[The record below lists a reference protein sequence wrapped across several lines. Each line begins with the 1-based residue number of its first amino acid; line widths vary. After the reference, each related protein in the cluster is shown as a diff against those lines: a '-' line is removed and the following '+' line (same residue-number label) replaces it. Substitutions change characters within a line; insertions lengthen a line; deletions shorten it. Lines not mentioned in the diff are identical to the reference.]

1 MAMNNRV
8 LSIEIGN
15 SFTKICEM
23 DYKVKKPKVYK
34 VLTVETPE
42 GIVVDGMLQPT
53 QEYADRMVN
62 ALGTNGIRT
71 KKVIF
76 TISSTRVASREV
88 QIPNVKASK
97 IEALVKTNANEY
109 FPVDLTQYEIGHYL
123 AGGLTENG
131 KLRVMALAVPK
142 ALLDSYYQLAQMCS
156 WEVECFDYSSNSLYQ
171 ILRDEKS
178 EKVTM
183 VIKIDENSTIVTV
196 LSAGKVLL
204 QRTVAYGVQD
214 AIDTMIASGAYA
226 VNDPMSAVE
235 RFQKKTCL
243 NRVLHPGDKVWEE
256 NAGRWED
263 EDAGNVEVT
272 EARQKITASLEPLIV
287 GVSRVIDF
295 YDSRNSENPIEKS
308 YVTGLGGSFSGMSK
322 LFTNC
327 LERKVHTLSEM
338 DDKIGMSKAIRST
351 RPAAYIS
358 CLGAV
363 LAPVGLIDKSTQ
375 KSKGLT
381 VVSGTNYTFVSV
393 AVLVL
398 GVILSIAMAATSVTR
413 YLGNVA
419 QNVYLQNRVQELQ
432 PAQAVYNDYLAAEA
446 QYDKYTYLYA
456 YTQTPNENL
465 VEFINE
471 LEQIL
476 PDSFYTNSFSSDQT
490 GISMSVTVEGKAA
503 AARTILNIRNMQSID
518 DVEISNIT
526 DSKDETGT
534 SIVTFSITGSYKV
547 LGVILSIAMA
557 ATSVTRYLG
566 NVAQNVYLQNRVQE
580 LQPAQA
586 VYNDYLAAE
595 AQYDK
600 YTYLY
605 AYTQT
610 PNENL
615 VEFINEL
622 EQILP
627 DSFYTNSFSS
637 DQTGISMSVTVEGK
651 AAAARTILNIRN
663 MQSIDDVE
671 ISNITDSKDETGTS
685 IVTFSITGSYKELT
699 DETEESGEAQADTQT
714 AQ

>member
-1 MAMNNRV
+1 MAMYNRV

-15 SFTKICEM
+15 SFTKICEI

-42 GIVVDGMLQPT
+42 GVVVDGMLQPT
-53 QEYADRMVN
+53 QEYADHLVN

-71 KKVIF
+71 KRVIF

-88 QIPNVKASK
+88 QIPNVKANK
-97 IEALVKTNANEY
+97 IEALVKTNANDY

-123 AGGLTENG
+123 AGGLTEEG

-142 ALLDSYYQLAQMCS
+142 ALLNSYYQLAQMCG

-183 VIKIDENSTIVTV
+183 MIKIDENNTIVTV

-214 AIDTMIASGAYA
+214 AIETMIASGAYA

-243 NRVLHPGDKVWEE
+243 NRVLHQGDKLWEE

-263 EDAGNVEVT
+263 EDAGNAEVT
-272 EARQKITASLEPLIV
+272 AARQKITSSLEPLIV

-295 YDSRNSENPIEKS
+295 YDSRNSDTPIERT

-327 LERKVHTLSEM
+327 LERKVHTLSDM

-363 LAPVGLIDKSTQ
+363 LAPVGLIDKSQQ
-375 KSKGLT
+375 KAKGMT

-393 AVLVL
+393 AILVL
-398 GVILSIAMAATSVTR
+398 GVILSIAMAVTSLTR
-413 YLGNVA
+413 YFGTVAENVA
-419 QNVYLQNRVQELQ
+419 LQARVEELQ
-432 PAQAVYNDYLAAEA
+432 PAQTVYNEYLSTAA
-446 QYDKYTYLYA
+446 QYDKYKYLYE
-456 YTQTPNENL
+456 YTENPNENL

-476 PDSFYTNSFSSDQT
+476 PDSFYTDSFSSDQT
-490 GISMSVTVEGKAA
+490 GISMTVNVEGKAA
-503 AARTILNIRNMQSID
+503 AARTILNIRNMESIE
-518 DVEISNIT
+518 DVQISNIT
-526 DSKDETGT
+526 DNQDEMGGSWVMFSMTGT
-534 SIVTFSITGSYKV
+534 YRE
-547 LGVILSIAMA
+547 LS
-557 ATSVTRYLG
+557 
-566 NVAQNVYLQNRVQE
+566 
-580 LQPAQA
+580 
-586 VYNDYLAAE
+586 
-595 AQYDK
+595 
-600 YTYLY
+600 
-605 AYTQT
+605 
-610 PNENL
+610 
-615 VEFINEL
+615 
-622 EQILP
+622 
-627 DSFYTNSFSS
+627 
-637 DQTGISMSVTVEGK
+637 
-651 AAAARTILNIRN
+651 
-663 MQSIDDVE
+663 
-671 ISNITDSKDETGTS
+671 
-685 IVTFSITGSYKELT
+685 
-699 DETEESGEAQADTQT
+699 DETEETGETVESTQSV
-714 AQ
+714 Q

>member
-15 SFTKICEM
+15 SFTKICEI

-42 GIVVDGMLQPT
+42 GVVVDGMLQPT
-53 QEYADRMVN
+53 QEYADHLVN

-88 QIPNVKASK
+88 QIPNVKANK
-97 IEALVKTNANEY
+97 IEALVKTNANDY

-123 AGGLTENG
+123 AGGLTEEG

-142 ALLDSYYQLAQMCS
+142 ALLDSYYQLAQMCG

-183 VIKIDENSTIVTV
+183 MIKIDENSTIVTV

-214 AIDTMIASGAYA
+214 AIETMIASGAYA

-243 NRVLHPGDKVWEE
+243 NRVLHQGDKLWEE

-272 EARQKITASLEPLIV
+272 AARQKITASLEPLIV

-295 YDSRNSENPIEKS
+295 YDSRNSDTPIERT

-327 LERKVHTLSEM
+327 LERKVHTLSDM

-363 LAPVGLIDKSTQ
+363 LAPVGLIDKSQQ
-375 KSKGLT
+375 KGKGMT

-398 GVILSIAMAATSVTR
+398 GVILSIAMAVTSLTR
-413 YLGNVA
+413 YFGTVAENVA
-419 QNVYLQNRVQELQ
+419 LQARVEELQ
-432 PAQAVYNDYLAAEA
+432 PAQTVYNEYLSAAA
-446 QYDKYTYLYA
+446 QYDKYKYLYE
-456 YTQTPNENL
+456 YTENPNENL

-476 PDSFYTNSFSSDQT
+476 PDSFYTDSFSSDQT
-490 GISMSVTVEGKAA
+490 GISMTVNVEGKAA
-503 AARTILNIRNMQSID
+503 AARTILNIRNMESIE
-518 DVEISNIT
+518 DVQISNIT
-526 DSKDETGT
+526 DNQDEMGGSWVMFSMTGT
-534 SIVTFSITGSYKV
+534 YRE
-547 LGVILSIAMA
+547 LS
-557 ATSVTRYLG
+557 
-566 NVAQNVYLQNRVQE
+566 
-580 LQPAQA
+580 
-586 VYNDYLAAE
+586 
-595 AQYDK
+595 
-600 YTYLY
+600 
-605 AYTQT
+605 
-610 PNENL
+610 
-615 VEFINEL
+615 
-622 EQILP
+622 
-627 DSFYTNSFSS
+627 
-637 DQTGISMSVTVEGK
+637 
-651 AAAARTILNIRN
+651 
-663 MQSIDDVE
+663 
-671 ISNITDSKDETGTS
+671 
-685 IVTFSITGSYKELT
+685 
-699 DETEESGEAQADTQT
+699 DETEETGETVESTQSV
-714 AQ
+714 Q

>member
-1 MAMNNRV
+1 MNNRV

-15 SFTKICEM
+15 SFTKICEI

-42 GIVVDGMLQPT
+42 GVVVDGMLQPT
-53 QEYADRMVN
+53 QEYADHLVN

-71 KKVIF
+71 RKVIF

-88 QIPNVKASK
+88 QIPNVKANK
-97 IEALVKTNANEY
+97 IEALVKTNANDY

-123 AGGLTENG
+123 AGGLTEDG

-142 ALLDSYYQLAQMCS
+142 ALLNSYFQLAQMCG

-171 ILRDEKS
+171 ILRDEKT
-178 EKVTM
+178 ETVTM
-183 VIKIDENSTIVTV
+183 MIKIDENSTIVTV

-214 AIDTMIASGAYA
+214 AIETMIASGAYA

-243 NRVLHPGDKVWEE
+243 NRVLHQGDKLWEE

-272 EARQKITASLEPLIV
+272 AARQKITSSLEPLIV

-295 YDSRNSENPIEKS
+295 YDSRNGDNPIQKTF
-308 YVTGLGGSFSGMSK
+308 VTGLGGSFSGMSK

-327 LERKVHTLSEM
+327 LERKVHTLSDME
-338 DDKIGMSKAIRST
+338 DKIGMSKAIRST

-363 LAPVGLIDKSTQ
+363 LAPVGLIDKSQQ
-375 KSKGLT
+375 KTKGMT

-398 GVILSIAMAATSVTR
+398 GVILSIAMAVTSLTR
-413 YLGNVA
+413 YFGTVAENVA
-419 QNVYLQNRVQELQ
+419 LQARVEELQ
-432 PAQAVYNDYLAAEA
+432 PAQAVYNDYLATAA
-446 QYDKYTYLYA
+446 QYDKYQYLYE
-456 YTQTPNENL
+456 YTENPNENL

-476 PDSFYTNSFSSDQT
+476 PSSFWTNSFSSDME

-503 AARTILNIRNMQSID
+503 AARTILNIRNMESIE
-518 DVEISNIT
+518 DVQISNIT
-526 DSKDETGT
+526 DTQNELGESA
-534 SIVTFSITGSYKV
+534 VTFSITGTYADIHADSEEAENT
-547 LGVILSIAMA
+547 GDA
-557 ATSVTRYLG
+557 A
-566 NVAQNVYLQNRVQE
+566 
-580 LQPAQA
+580 
-586 VYNDYLAAE
+586 
-595 AQYDK
+595 
-600 YTYLY
+600 
-605 AYTQT
+605 
-610 PNENL
+610 
-615 VEFINEL
+615 
-622 EQILP
+622 
-627 DSFYTNSFSS
+627 
-637 DQTGISMSVTVEGK
+637 
-651 AAAARTILNIRN
+651 
-663 MQSIDDVE
+663 
-671 ISNITDSKDETGTS
+671 GT
-685 IVTFSITGSYKELT
+685 
-699 DETEESGEAQADTQT
+699 T

>member
-15 SFTKICEM
+15 SFTKICEI

-42 GIVVDGMLQPT
+42 GVVVDGMLQPT
-53 QEYADRMVN
+53 QEYADHLVN

-71 KKVIF
+71 KRVIF

-88 QIPNVKASK
+88 QIPNVKANK
-97 IEALVKTNANEY
+97 IEALVKTNANDY

-123 AGGLTENG
+123 AGGLTEEG

-142 ALLDSYYQLAQMCS
+142 ALLDSYYQLAQMCG

-183 VIKIDENSTIVTV
+183 MIKIDENSTIVTV

-214 AIDTMIASGAYA
+214 AIETMIASGAYA

-243 NRVLHPGDKVWEE
+243 NRVLHQGDKLWEE

-272 EARQKITASLEPLIV
+272 TARQKITSSLEPLIV

-295 YDSRNSENPIEKS
+295 YDSRNSDTPIERT

-327 LERKVHTLSEM
+327 LERKVHTLSDM

-363 LAPVGLIDKSTQ
+363 LAPVGLIDKSQQ
-375 KSKGLT
+375 KAKGMT

-398 GVILSIAMAATSVTR
+398 GVILSIAMAVTSLTR
-413 YLGNVA
+413 YFGTVAENVA
-419 QNVYLQNRVQELQ
+419 LQARVEELQ
-432 PAQAVYNDYLAAEA
+432 PAQTVYNEYLSTAA
-446 QYDKYTYLYA
+446 QYDKYKYLYE
-456 YTQTPNENL
+456 YTENPNENL

-476 PDSFYTNSFSSDQT
+476 PDSFYTDSFSSDQT
-490 GISMSVTVEGKAA
+490 GISMTVNVEGKAA
-503 AARTILNIRNMQSID
+503 AARTILNIRNMESIE
-518 DVEISNIT
+518 DVQISNIT
-526 DSKDETGT
+526 DNQDEMGGSWVMFSMTGT
-534 SIVTFSITGSYKV
+534 YRE
-547 LGVILSIAMA
+547 LS
-557 ATSVTRYLG
+557 
-566 NVAQNVYLQNRVQE
+566 
-580 LQPAQA
+580 
-586 VYNDYLAAE
+586 
-595 AQYDK
+595 
-600 YTYLY
+600 
-605 AYTQT
+605 
-610 PNENL
+610 
-615 VEFINEL
+615 
-622 EQILP
+622 
-627 DSFYTNSFSS
+627 
-637 DQTGISMSVTVEGK
+637 
-651 AAAARTILNIRN
+651 
-663 MQSIDDVE
+663 
-671 ISNITDSKDETGTS
+671 
-685 IVTFSITGSYKELT
+685 
-699 DETEESGEAQADTQT
+699 DETEETGETVESTQSV
-714 AQ
+714 Q

>member
-15 SFTKICEM
+15 SFTKICEI

-42 GIVVDGMLQPT
+42 GVVVDGMLQPT
-53 QEYADRMVN
+53 QEYADHLVN
-62 ALGTNGIRT
+62 ALGTNGIHTRR
-71 KKVIF
+71 VIF

-88 QIPNVKASK
+88 QIPNVKANK
-97 IEALVKTNANEY
+97 IEALVKTNANDY

-123 AGGLTENG
+123 AGGLTEEG

-142 ALLDSYYQLAQMCS
+142 ALLDSYYQLAQMCG

-183 VIKIDENSTIVTV
+183 MIKIDENSTIVTV

-214 AIDTMIASGAYA
+214 AIETMIASGAYA

-243 NRVLHPGDKVWEE
+243 NRVLHQGDKLWEE

-272 EARQKITASLEPLIV
+272 AARQKITASLEPLIV

-295 YDSRNSENPIEKS
+295 YDSRNGDNPIQKTF
-308 YVTGLGGSFSGMSK
+308 VTGLGGSFSGMSK

-327 LERKVHTLSEM
+327 LERKVHTLSDME
-338 DDKIGMSKAIRST
+338 DKIGMSKAIRST

-363 LAPVGLIDKSTQ
+363 LAPVGLIDKSQQ
-375 KSKGLT
+375 KAKGMT

-398 GVILSIAMAATSVTR
+398 GVILSIAMAVTSLTR
-413 YLGNVA
+413 YFGTVAENVA
-419 QNVYLQNRVQELQ
+419 LQARVEELQ
-432 PAQAVYNDYLAAEA
+432 PAQAVYNDYLATAA
-446 QYDKYTYLYA
+446 QYDKYQYLYE
-456 YTQTPNENL
+456 YTENPNENL

-476 PDSFYTNSFSSDQT
+476 PSSFWTNSFSSDME

-503 AARTILNIRNMQSID
+503 AARTILNIRNMESIE
-518 DVEISNIT
+518 DVQISNIT
-526 DSKDETGT
+526 DAQNELGESA
-534 SIVTFSITGSYKV
+534 VTFSITGTYADIHADSEEAENT
-547 LGVILSIAMA
+547 GDA
-557 ATSVTRYLG
+557 A
-566 NVAQNVYLQNRVQE
+566 
-580 LQPAQA
+580 
-586 VYNDYLAAE
+586 
-595 AQYDK
+595 
-600 YTYLY
+600 
-605 AYTQT
+605 
-610 PNENL
+610 
-615 VEFINEL
+615 
-622 EQILP
+622 
-627 DSFYTNSFSS
+627 
-637 DQTGISMSVTVEGK
+637 
-651 AAAARTILNIRN
+651 
-663 MQSIDDVE
+663 
-671 ISNITDSKDETGTS
+671 GT
-685 IVTFSITGSYKELT
+685 
-699 DETEESGEAQADTQT
+699 T

>member
-1 MAMNNRV
+1 MNNRV

-15 SFTKICEM
+15 SFTKICEI

-42 GIVVDGMLQPT
+42 GVVVDGMLQPT
-53 QEYADRMVN
+53 QEYADHLVN

-71 KKVIF
+71 RKVIF

-88 QIPNVKASK
+88 QIPNVKANK
-97 IEALVKTNANEY
+97 IEALVKTNANDY

-123 AGGLTENG
+123 AGGLTEEG

-142 ALLDSYYQLAQMCS
+142 ALLNSYYQLAQMCG

-183 VIKIDENSTIVTV
+183 MIKIDENSTIVTV

-214 AIDTMIASGAYA
+214 AIETMIASGAYA

-243 NRVLHPGDKVWEE
+243 NRVLHQGDKLWEE

-272 EARQKITASLEPLIV
+272 AARQKITSTLEPLIV
-287 GVSRVIDF
+287 GVNRVIDF
-295 YDSRNSENPIEKS
+295 YDSRNGDTPIERT

-327 LERKVHTLSEM
+327 LERKVHTLSDME
-338 DDKIGMSKAIRST
+338 DKIGMSKAIRST

-363 LAPVGLIDKSTQ
+363 LAPVGLIDKSQQ
-375 KSKGLT
+375 KGKGMT

-398 GVILSIAMAATSVTR
+398 GVILSIAMAVTSLTR
-413 YLGNVA
+413 YFGTVAENVA
-419 QNVYLQNRVQELQ
+419 LQARVEELQ
-432 PAQAVYNDYLAAEA
+432 PAQAVYNEYLSVAA
-446 QYDKYTYLYA
+446 QYDKYKYLYE
-456 YTQTPNENL
+456 YTENPNENL

-476 PDSFYTNSFSSDQT
+476 PSSFWTNSFSSDDT

-503 AARTILNIRNMQSID
+503 AARTILNIRNMESIE
-518 DVEISNIT
+518 DVQISGIT
-526 DSKDETGT
+526 DSKDEAGKST
-534 SIVTFSITGSYKV
+534 VTFSITGTYK
-547 LGVILSIAMA
+547 A
-557 ATSVTRYLG
+557 
-566 NVAQNVYLQNRVQE
+566 
-580 LQPAQA
+580 
-586 VYNDYLAAE
+586 
-595 AQYDK
+595 
-600 YTYLY
+600 
-605 AYTQT
+605 
-610 PNENL
+610 
-615 VEFINEL
+615 
-622 EQILP
+622 
-627 DSFYTNSFSS
+627 
-637 DQTGISMSVTVEGK
+637 
-651 AAAARTILNIRN
+651 
-663 MQSIDDVE
+663 
-671 ISNITDSKDETGTS
+671 
-685 IVTFSITGSYKELT
+685 LT
-699 DETEESGEAQADTQT
+699 DESAEQTDTLTVQ
-714 AQ
+714 

>member
-1 MAMNNRV
+1 MNNRV

-15 SFTKICEM
+15 SFTKICEI

-42 GIVVDGMLQPT
+42 GVVVDGMLQPT
-53 QEYADRMVN
+53 QEYADHLVN

-71 KKVIF
+71 KRVIF

-88 QIPNVKASK
+88 QIPNVKANK
-97 IEALVKTNANEY
+97 IEALVKTNASDY

-123 AGGLTENG
+123 AGGLAENG

-142 ALLDSYYQLAQMCS
+142 ALLNSYYQLAQMCG

-272 EARQKITASLEPLIV
+272 AARQKITASLEPLIV

-295 YDSRNSENPIEKS
+295 YDSRNGDTPIERT

-327 LERKVHTLSEM
+327 LERKVHTLSDM

-363 LAPVGLIDKSTQ
+363 LAPVGLIDKSQQ
-375 KSKGLT
+375 KAKGMT

-398 GVILSIAMAATSVTR
+398 GVILSIAMAVTSLTR
-413 YLGNVA
+413 YFGTVAENVA
-419 QNVYLQNRVQELQ
+419 LQARVEELQ
-432 PAQAVYNDYLAAEA
+432 PAQAVYNEYLSAAA
-446 QYDKYTYLYA
+446 QYDKYKYLYE
-456 YTQTPNENL
+456 YTENPNENL

-476 PDSFYTNSFSSDQT
+476 PSSFWTNSFSSDME

-503 AARTILNIRNMQSID
+503 AARTILNIRNMESIE
-518 DVEISNIT
+518 DVQISNIT
-526 DSKDETGT
+526 DTQNELGESA
-534 SIVTFSITGSYKV
+534 VTFSITG
-547 LGVILSIAMA
+547 
-557 ATSVTRYLG
+557 
-566 NVAQNVYLQNRVQE
+566 
-580 LQPAQA
+580 
-586 VYNDYLAAE
+586 
-595 AQYDK
+595 
-600 YTYLY
+600 TY
-605 AYTQT
+605 ADIHADTEET
-610 PNENL
+610 E
-615 VEFINEL
+615 
-622 EQILP
+622 
-627 DSFYTNSFSS
+627 S
-637 DQTGISMSVTVEGK
+637 TGDT
-651 AAAARTILNIRN
+651 
-663 MQSIDDVE
+663 
-671 ISNITDSKDETGTS
+671 TGT
-685 IVTFSITGSYKELT
+685 
-699 DETEESGEAQADTQT
+699 T

>member
-1 MAMNNRV
+1 MNNRV

-15 SFTKICEM
+15 SFTKICEI

-42 GIVVDGMLQPT
+42 GVVVDGLLQPT
-53 QEYADRMVN
+53 QEYADHLVN
-62 ALGTNGIRT
+62 ALATNGIRT

-88 QIPNVKASK
+88 QIPNVKANK
-97 IEALVKTNANEY
+97 IEALVKTNANDY

-123 AGGLTENG
+123 AGGLTEEG

-142 ALLDSYYQLAQMCS
+142 ALLNSYYQLAQMCG

-183 VIKIDENSTIVTV
+183 MIKIDENSTIVTV

-214 AIDTMIASGAYA
+214 AIETMIASGAYA

-243 NRVLHPGDKVWEE
+243 NRVLHQGDKVWEE

-272 EARQKITASLEPLIV
+272 AARQKITASLEPLIV

-295 YDSRNSENPIEKS
+295 YDSRNGDTPIERT

-327 LERKVHTLSEM
+327 LERKVHTLSDME
-338 DDKIGMSKAIRST
+338 DKIGMSKAIRST

-363 LAPVGLIDKSTQ
+363 LAPVGLIDKSQQ
-375 KSKGLT
+375 KAKGMT

-398 GVILSIAMAATSVTR
+398 GVILSIAMAVTSLTR
-413 YLGNVA
+413 YFGTVAENVA
-419 QNVYLQNRVQELQ
+419 LQARVEELQ
-432 PAQAVYNDYLAAEA
+432 PAQAVYNDYLATAA
-446 QYDKYTYLYA
+446 QYDKYQYLYE
-456 YTQTPNENL
+456 YTENPNENL

-476 PDSFYTNSFSSDQT
+476 PSSFWTNSFSSDQE
-490 GISMSVTVEGKAA
+490 GISMSVTVTGKEA
-503 AARTILNIRNMQSID
+503 AARTILNIRNMQSIE
-518 DVEISNIT
+518 DVQISNIT
-526 DSKDETGT
+526 DTQNELGESA
-534 SIVTFSITGSYKV
+534 VTFSITGTYADIHADSEEAENT
-547 LGVILSIAMA
+547 GDA
-557 ATSVTRYLG
+557 A
-566 NVAQNVYLQNRVQE
+566 
-580 LQPAQA
+580 
-586 VYNDYLAAE
+586 
-595 AQYDK
+595 
-600 YTYLY
+600 
-605 AYTQT
+605 
-610 PNENL
+610 
-615 VEFINEL
+615 
-622 EQILP
+622 
-627 DSFYTNSFSS
+627 
-637 DQTGISMSVTVEGK
+637 
-651 AAAARTILNIRN
+651 
-663 MQSIDDVE
+663 
-671 ISNITDSKDETGTS
+671 GT
-685 IVTFSITGSYKELT
+685 
-699 DETEESGEAQADTQT
+699 T

>member
-8 LSIEIGN
+8 LSIEISN
-15 SFTKICEM
+15 SFTKICEI

-42 GIVVDGMLQPT
+42 GVVVDGMLQPT
-53 QEYADRMVN
+53 QEYADHLVS

-71 KKVIF
+71 KRVIF

-88 QIPNVKASK
+88 QIPNVKANK
-97 IEALVKTNANEY
+97 IEALVKTNANDY

-123 AGGLTENG
+123 AGGLTEEG

-142 ALLDSYYQLAQMCS
+142 ALLDSYYQLAQMCG

-171 ILRDEKS
+171 ILRDEKT
-178 EKVTM
+178 ETVTM
-183 VIKIDENSTIVTV
+183 MIKIDENSTIVTV

-214 AIDTMIASGAYA
+214 AIETMIASGAYA

-243 NRVLHPGDKVWEE
+243 NRVLHQGDKVWEE

-272 EARQKITASLEPLIV
+272 AARQKITASLEPLIV

-295 YDSRNSENPIEKS
+295 YDSRNGDTPIERT

-327 LERKVHTLSEM
+327 LERKVHTLSDME
-338 DDKIGMSKAIRST
+338 DKIGMSKAIRST

-363 LAPVGLIDKSTQ
+363 LAPVGLIDKSQQ
-375 KSKGLT
+375 KTKGMT

-398 GVILSIAMAATSVTR
+398 GVILSIAMAVTSLTR
-413 YLGNVA
+413 YFGTVAENVA
-419 QNVYLQNRVQELQ
+419 LQARVEELQ
-432 PAQAVYNDYLAAEA
+432 PAQAVYNDYLATAA
-446 QYDKYTYLYA
+446 QYDKYQYLYE
-456 YTQTPNENL
+456 YTENPNENL

-476 PDSFYTNSFSSDQT
+476 PSSFWTNSFSSDME

-503 AARTILNIRNMQSID
+503 AARTILNIRNMESIE
-518 DVEISNIT
+518 DVQISNIT
-526 DSKDETGT
+526 DTQNELGESA
-534 SIVTFSITGSYKV
+534 VTFSITGTYADIHADSEEAENT
-547 LGVILSIAMA
+547 GDA
-557 ATSVTRYLG
+557 A
-566 NVAQNVYLQNRVQE
+566 
-580 LQPAQA
+580 
-586 VYNDYLAAE
+586 
-595 AQYDK
+595 
-600 YTYLY
+600 
-605 AYTQT
+605 
-610 PNENL
+610 
-615 VEFINEL
+615 
-622 EQILP
+622 
-627 DSFYTNSFSS
+627 
-637 DQTGISMSVTVEGK
+637 
-651 AAAARTILNIRN
+651 
-663 MQSIDDVE
+663 
-671 ISNITDSKDETGTS
+671 GT
-685 IVTFSITGSYKELT
+685 
-699 DETEESGEAQADTQT
+699 T

>member
-1 MAMNNRV
+1 MNNRV

-15 SFTKICEM
+15 SFTKICEI

-42 GIVVDGMLQPT
+42 GVVVDGMLQPT
-53 QEYADRMVN
+53 QEYADHLVN

-71 KKVIF
+71 KRVIF

-88 QIPNVKASK
+88 QIPNVKANK
-97 IEALVKTNANEY
+97 IEALVKTNANDY

-123 AGGLTENG
+123 AGGLTEEG

-142 ALLDSYYQLAQMCS
+142 ALLNSYYQLAQMCG

-183 VIKIDENSTIVTV
+183 MIKIDENSTIVTV

-214 AIDTMIASGAYA
+214 AIETMIASGAYA

-243 NRVLHPGDKVWEE
+243 NRVLHQGDKLWEE

-272 EARQKITASLEPLIV
+272 AARQKITSSLEPLIV

-295 YDSRNSENPIEKS
+295 YDSRNSNTPIERT

-327 LERKVHTLSEM
+327 LERKVHTLSDM

-363 LAPVGLIDKSTQ
+363 LAPVGLIDKSQQ
-375 KSKGLT
+375 KGKGMT

-398 GVILSIAMAATSVTR
+398 GVILSIAMAVTSLTR
-413 YLGNVA
+413 YFGTVAENVA
-419 QNVYLQNRVQELQ
+419 LQARVEELQ
-432 PAQAVYNDYLAAEA
+432 PAQTVYNEYLSAAA
-446 QYDKYTYLYA
+446 QYDKYKYLYE
-456 YTQTPNENL
+456 YTENPNENL

-476 PDSFYTNSFSSDQT
+476 PDSFYTDSFSSDQT
-490 GISMSVTVEGKAA
+490 GISMTVNVEGKAA
-503 AARTILNIRNMQSID
+503 AARTILNIRNMESIE
-518 DVEISNIT
+518 DVQISNIT
-526 DSKDETGT
+526 DNQDEMGGSWVMFSMTGT
-534 SIVTFSITGSYKV
+534 YRE
-547 LGVILSIAMA
+547 LS
-557 ATSVTRYLG
+557 
-566 NVAQNVYLQNRVQE
+566 
-580 LQPAQA
+580 
-586 VYNDYLAAE
+586 
-595 AQYDK
+595 
-600 YTYLY
+600 
-605 AYTQT
+605 
-610 PNENL
+610 
-615 VEFINEL
+615 
-622 EQILP
+622 
-627 DSFYTNSFSS
+627 
-637 DQTGISMSVTVEGK
+637 
-651 AAAARTILNIRN
+651 
-663 MQSIDDVE
+663 
-671 ISNITDSKDETGTS
+671 
-685 IVTFSITGSYKELT
+685 
-699 DETEESGEAQADTQT
+699 DETEETGETVESTQSV
-714 AQ
+714 Q

>member
-15 SFTKICEM
+15 SFTKICEI

-34 VLTVETPE
+34 VLTVETQE
-42 GIVVDGMLQPT
+42 GVVVDGMLQPT
-53 QEYADRMVN
+53 QEYADHLVN

-71 KKVIF
+71 RKVIF

-88 QIPNVKASK
+88 QIPNVKANK
-97 IEALVKTNANEY
+97 IEALVKTNANDY

-123 AGGLTENG
+123 AGGLTEDG

-142 ALLDSYYQLAQMCS
+142 ALLNSYYQLAQMCG

-171 ILRDEKS
+171 ILRDEKT
-178 EKVTM
+178 ETVTM
-183 VIKIDENSTIVTV
+183 MIKIDENSTIVTV

-214 AIDTMIASGAYA
+214 AIETMIASGAYA

-243 NRVLHPGDKVWEE
+243 NRVLHQGDKLWEE

-263 EDAGNVEVT
+263 EDAGNAEVT
-272 EARQKITASLEPLIV
+272 AARQKITSSLEPLII

-295 YDSRNSENPIEKS
+295 YDSRNSNTPIERT

-327 LERKVHTLSEM
+327 LERKVHTLSDME
-338 DDKIGMSKAIRST
+338 DKIGMSKAIRST

-375 KSKGLT
+375 KAKGLT

-398 GVILSIAMAATSVTR
+398 GVILSIAMAVTSLTR
-413 YLGNVA
+413 YFGTVAENVA
-419 QNVYLQNRVQELQ
+419 LQARVEELQ
-432 PAQAVYNDYLAAEA
+432 PAQTVYNEYLSTAA
-446 QYDKYTYLYA
+446 QYDKYKYLYE
-456 YTQTPNENL
+456 YTENPNENL

-476 PDSFYTNSFSSDQT
+476 PDSFYTDSFSSDQT
-490 GISMSVTVEGKAA
+490 GISMTVNVEGKAA
-503 AARTILNIRNMQSID
+503 AARTILNIRNMESIE
-518 DVEISNIT
+518 DVQISNIT
-526 DSKDETGT
+526 DNQDEMGGSWVMFSMTGT
-534 SIVTFSITGSYKV
+534 YRE
-547 LGVILSIAMA
+547 LS
-557 ATSVTRYLG
+557 
-566 NVAQNVYLQNRVQE
+566 
-580 LQPAQA
+580 
-586 VYNDYLAAE
+586 
-595 AQYDK
+595 
-600 YTYLY
+600 
-605 AYTQT
+605 
-610 PNENL
+610 
-615 VEFINEL
+615 
-622 EQILP
+622 
-627 DSFYTNSFSS
+627 
-637 DQTGISMSVTVEGK
+637 
-651 AAAARTILNIRN
+651 
-663 MQSIDDVE
+663 
-671 ISNITDSKDETGTS
+671 
-685 IVTFSITGSYKELT
+685 
-699 DETEESGEAQADTQT
+699 DETEETGETVESTQSV
-714 AQ
+714 Q

>member
-1 MAMNNRV
+1 MNNRV

-53 QEYADRMVN
+53 QEYADHLVN

-71 KKVIF
+71 KKVLF

-88 QIPNVKASK
+88 QIPNVKANK
-97 IEALVKTNANEY
+97 IEALVKTNANDY

-123 AGGLTENG
+123 AGGLTEEG

-142 ALLDSYYQLAQMCS
+142 ALLNSYYQLAQMCG

-171 ILRDEKS
+171 ILRDEKT
-178 EKVTM
+178 ETVTM
-183 VIKIDENSTIVTV
+183 MIKIDENSTIVTV

-214 AIDTMIASGAYA
+214 AIETMIASGVYA

-243 NRVLHPGDKVWEE
+243 NRVLHQGDKLWEE

-272 EARQKITASLEPLIV
+272 AARQKITASLEPLIV

-295 YDSRNSENPIEKS
+295 YDSRNGDNPIQKTF
-308 YVTGLGGSFSGMSK
+308 VTGLGGSFSGMSK

-327 LERKVHTLSEM
+327 LERKVHTLSDME
-338 DDKIGMSKAIRST
+338 DKIGMSKAIRST

-363 LAPVGLIDKSTQ
+363 LAPVGLIDKSQQ
-375 KSKGLT
+375 KAKGMT

-398 GVILSIAMAATSVTR
+398 GVILSIAMAVTSLTR
-413 YLGNVA
+413 YFGTVAENVA
-419 QNVYLQNRVQELQ
+419 LQARVEELQ
-432 PAQAVYNDYLAAEA
+432 PAQAVYNDYLATAA
-446 QYDKYTYLYA
+446 QYDKYQYLYE
-456 YTQTPNENL
+456 YTENPNENL

-476 PDSFYTNSFSSDQT
+476 PSSFWTNSFSSDME

-503 AARTILNIRNMQSID
+503 AARTILNIRNMESIE
-518 DVEISNIT
+518 DVQISNIT
-526 DSKDETGT
+526 DAQNELGESA
-534 SIVTFSITGSYKV
+534 VTFSITGTYADIHADSEEAENT
-547 LGVILSIAMA
+547 GDA
-557 ATSVTRYLG
+557 A
-566 NVAQNVYLQNRVQE
+566 
-580 LQPAQA
+580 
-586 VYNDYLAAE
+586 
-595 AQYDK
+595 
-600 YTYLY
+600 
-605 AYTQT
+605 
-610 PNENL
+610 
-615 VEFINEL
+615 
-622 EQILP
+622 
-627 DSFYTNSFSS
+627 
-637 DQTGISMSVTVEGK
+637 
-651 AAAARTILNIRN
+651 
-663 MQSIDDVE
+663 
-671 ISNITDSKDETGTS
+671 GT
-685 IVTFSITGSYKELT
+685 
-699 DETEESGEAQADTQT
+699 T

>member
-1 MAMNNRV
+1 MNNRV

-15 SFTKICEM
+15 SFTKICEI

-42 GIVVDGMLQPT
+42 GVVVDGMLQPT
-53 QEYADRMVN
+53 QEYADHLVN
-62 ALGTNGIRT
+62 ALGTNGIHTRR
-71 KKVIF
+71 VIF

-88 QIPNVKASK
+88 QIPNVKANK
-97 IEALVKTNANEY
+97 IEALVKTNANDY

-123 AGGLTENG
+123 AGGLTEEG

-142 ALLDSYYQLAQMCS
+142 ALLDSYYQLAQMCG

-183 VIKIDENSTIVTV
+183 MIKIDENSTIVTV

-214 AIDTMIASGAYA
+214 AIETMIASGAYA

-243 NRVLHPGDKVWEE
+243 NRVLHQGDKLWEE

-272 EARQKITASLEPLIV
+272 AARQKITSSLEPLIV

-295 YDSRNSENPIEKS
+295 YDSRNSNTPIERT
-308 YVTGLGGSFSGMSK
+308 YVTGLGASFSGMSK

-363 LAPVGLIDKSTQ
+363 LAPVGLIDKSQQ
-375 KSKGLT
+375 KGKGMT

-398 GVILSIAMAATSVTR
+398 GVILSIAMAVTSLTR
-413 YLGNVA
+413 YFGTVAENVA
-419 QNVYLQNRVQELQ
+419 LQARVEELQ
-432 PAQAVYNDYLAAEA
+432 PAQTVYNEYLSAAA
-446 QYDKYTYLYA
+446 QYDKYKYLYE
-456 YTQTPNENL
+456 YTENPNENL

-476 PDSFYTNSFSSDQT
+476 PDSFYTDSFSSDQT
-490 GISMSVTVEGKAA
+490 GISMTVNVEGKAA
-503 AARTILNIRNMQSID
+503 AARTILNIRNMESIE
-518 DVEISNIT
+518 DVQISNIT
-526 DSKDETGT
+526 DNQDEMGGSWVMFSMTGT
-534 SIVTFSITGSYKV
+534 YRE
-547 LGVILSIAMA
+547 LS
-557 ATSVTRYLG
+557 
-566 NVAQNVYLQNRVQE
+566 
-580 LQPAQA
+580 
-586 VYNDYLAAE
+586 
-595 AQYDK
+595 
-600 YTYLY
+600 
-605 AYTQT
+605 
-610 PNENL
+610 
-615 VEFINEL
+615 
-622 EQILP
+622 
-627 DSFYTNSFSS
+627 
-637 DQTGISMSVTVEGK
+637 
-651 AAAARTILNIRN
+651 
-663 MQSIDDVE
+663 
-671 ISNITDSKDETGTS
+671 
-685 IVTFSITGSYKELT
+685 
-699 DETEESGEAQADTQT
+699 DETEETGETVESTQSV
-714 AQ
+714 Q

>member
-1 MAMNNRV
+1 MNNRV

-53 QEYADRMVN
+53 QEYADHLVN

-71 KKVIF
+71 KKVLF

-88 QIPNVKASK
+88 QIPNVKANK
-97 IEALVKTNANEY
+97 IEALVKTNASDY

-123 AGGLTENG
+123 AGGLAENG

-142 ALLDSYYQLAQMCS
+142 ALLNSYYQLAQMCG
-156 WEVECFDYSSNSLYQ
+156 WEIECFDYSSNSLYQ

-226 VNDPMSAVE
+226 VNNPMSAVE

-272 EARQKITASLEPLIV
+272 AARQKITASLEPLIV

-432 PAQAVYNDYLAAEA
+432 PAQAVYNEYLTAAA
-446 QYDKYTYLYA
+446 QYDKYKYLYE
-456 YTQTPNENL
+456 YTENPNENL
-465 VEFINE
+465 VDFINE

-476 PDSFYTNSFSSDQT
+476 PSSFYTNSFSSDLD
-490 GISMSVTVEGKAA
+490 GISMSVTVEGKEA
-503 AARTILNIRNMQSID
+503 AARTILNIRNMKSIS
-518 DVEISNIT
+518 DVQISNIT
-526 DSKDETGT
+526 DSKNELGE
-534 SIVTFSITGSYKV
+534 SAVTFSITG
-547 LGVILSIAMA
+547 
-557 ATSVTRYLG
+557 
-566 NVAQNVYLQNRVQE
+566 
-580 LQPAQA
+580 
-586 VYNDYLAAE
+586 
-595 AQYDK
+595 
-600 YTYLY
+600 TY
-605 AYTQT
+605 AD
-610 PNENL
+610 
-615 VEFINEL
+615 IH
-622 EQILP
+622 
-627 DSFYTNSFSS
+627 
-637 DQTGISMSVTVEGK
+637 
-651 AAAARTILNIRN
+651 A
-663 MQSIDDVE
+663 
-671 ISNITDSKDETGTS
+671 
-685 IVTFSITGSYKELT
+685 
-699 DETEESGEAQADTQT
+699 ETEETEAAGDTAGTT

>member
-1 MAMNNRV
+1 MNNRV

-34 VLTVETPE
+34 VLTVETAE

-53 QEYADRMVN
+53 QDYADHLVN

-71 KKVIF
+71 KKVLF

-88 QIPNVKASK
+88 QIPNVKANK
-97 IEALVKTNANEY
+97 IEALVKTNASDY

-123 AGGLTENG
+123 AGGLAENG

-142 ALLDSYYQLAQMCS
+142 ALLNSYYQLAQMCG

-226 VNDPMSAVE
+226 VNNPMSAVE

-272 EARQKITASLEPLIV
+272 AARQKITASLEPLIV

-419 QNVYLQNRVQELQ
+419 QNAVLQARVEELQ
-432 PAQAVYNDYLAAEA
+432 PARAVYNEYLTAAA
-446 QYDKYTYLYA
+446 QYDKYKYLYE
-456 YTQTPNENL
+456 YTENPNENL
-465 VEFINE
+465 VDFINE

-476 PDSFYTNSFSSDQT
+476 PSSFYTNSFSSDLD
-490 GISMSVTVEGKAA
+490 GISMSVTVEGKEA
-503 AARTILNIRNMQSID
+503 AARTILNIRNMKSIS
-518 DVEISNIT
+518 DVQISNIT
-526 DSKDETGT
+526 DSKNELGE
-534 SIVTFSITGSYKV
+534 SAVTFSITG
-547 LGVILSIAMA
+547 
-557 ATSVTRYLG
+557 
-566 NVAQNVYLQNRVQE
+566 
-580 LQPAQA
+580 
-586 VYNDYLAAE
+586 
-595 AQYDK
+595 
-600 YTYLY
+600 TY
-605 AYTQT
+605 AD
-610 PNENL
+610 
-615 VEFINEL
+615 IH
-622 EQILP
+622 
-627 DSFYTNSFSS
+627 
-637 DQTGISMSVTVEGK
+637 
-651 AAAARTILNIRN
+651 A
-663 MQSIDDVE
+663 
-671 ISNITDSKDETGTS
+671 
-685 IVTFSITGSYKELT
+685 
-699 DETEESGEAQADTQT
+699 ETEETEAAGDTAGTT

>member
-15 SFTKICEM
+15 SFTKICEI

-42 GIVVDGMLQPT
+42 GVVVDGMLQPT
-53 QEYADRMVN
+53 QEYADHLVN

-71 KKVIF
+71 KRVIF

-88 QIPNVKASK
+88 QIPNVKANK
-97 IEALVKTNANEY
+97 IEALVKTNANDY

-123 AGGLTENG
+123 AGGLTEEG

-142 ALLDSYYQLAQMCS
+142 ALLNSYYQLAQMCG

-183 VIKIDENSTIVTV
+183 MIKIDENSTIVTV

-214 AIDTMIASGAYA
+214 AIETMIASGAYA

-243 NRVLHPGDKVWEE
+243 NRVLHQGDKVWEE

-272 EARQKITASLEPLIV
+272 AARQKITASLEPLIV

-295 YDSRNSENPIEKS
+295 YDSRNGDTPIERT

-327 LERKVHTLSEM
+327 LERKVHTLSDM

-363 LAPVGLIDKSTQ
+363 LAPVGLIDKSQQ
-375 KSKGLT
+375 KAKGMT

-398 GVILSIAMAATSVTR
+398 GVILSIAMAVTSLTR
-413 YLGNVA
+413 YFGTVAENVA
-419 QNVYLQNRVQELQ
+419 LQARVEELQ
-432 PAQAVYNDYLAAEA
+432 PAQAVYNEYLSAAA
-446 QYDKYTYLYA
+446 QYDKYKYLYE
-456 YTQTPNENL
+456 YTENPNENL

-476 PDSFYTNSFSSDQT
+476 PSSFWTNSFSSDME

-503 AARTILNIRNMQSID
+503 AARTILNIRNMESIE
-518 DVEISNIT
+518 DVQISNIT
-526 DSKDETGT
+526 DTQNELGESA
-534 SIVTFSITGSYKV
+534 VTFSITG
-547 LGVILSIAMA
+547 
-557 ATSVTRYLG
+557 
-566 NVAQNVYLQNRVQE
+566 
-580 LQPAQA
+580 
-586 VYNDYLAAE
+586 
-595 AQYDK
+595 
-600 YTYLY
+600 TY
-605 AYTQT
+605 ADIHADTEET
-610 PNENL
+610 E
-615 VEFINEL
+615 
-622 EQILP
+622 
-627 DSFYTNSFSS
+627 S
-637 DQTGISMSVTVEGK
+637 TGDT
-651 AAAARTILNIRN
+651 
-663 MQSIDDVE
+663 
-671 ISNITDSKDETGTS
+671 TGT
-685 IVTFSITGSYKELT
+685 
-699 DETEESGEAQADTQT
+699 T

>member
-1 MAMNNRV
+1 MNNRV

-15 SFTKICEM
+15 SFTKICEI

-42 GIVVDGMLQPT
+42 GVVVDGMLQPT
-53 QEYADRMVN
+53 QEYADHLVN

-71 KKVIF
+71 RKVIF

-88 QIPNVKASK
+88 QIPNVKANK
-97 IEALVKTNANEY
+97 IEALVKTNANDY

-123 AGGLTENG
+123 AGGLTEEG

-142 ALLDSYYQLAQMCS
+142 ALLDSYYQLAQMCG

-171 ILRDEKS
+171 ILRDEKT
-178 EKVTM
+178 ETVTM
-183 VIKIDENSTIVTV
+183 MIKIDENSTIVTV

-214 AIDTMIASGAYA
+214 AIETMIASGAYA

-243 NRVLHPGDKVWEE
+243 NRVLHQGDKLWEE

-272 EARQKITASLEPLIV
+272 AARQKITSSLETLIV

-295 YDSRNSENPIEKS
+295 YDSRNGDNPIQKTF
-308 YVTGLGGSFSGMSK
+308 VTGLGGSFSGMSK

-327 LERKVHTLSEM
+327 LERKVHTLSDME
-338 DDKIGMSKAIRST
+338 DKIGMSKAIRST

-363 LAPVGLIDKSTQ
+363 LAPVGLIDKSQQ
-375 KSKGLT
+375 KTKGMT

-398 GVILSIAMAATSVTR
+398 GVILSIAMAVTSLTR
-413 YLGNVA
+413 YFGTVAENVA
-419 QNVYLQNRVQELQ
+419 LQARVEELQ
-432 PAQAVYNDYLAAEA
+432 PAQAVYNDYLATAA
-446 QYDKYTYLYA
+446 QYDKYQYLYE
-456 YTQTPNENL
+456 YTENPNENL

-476 PDSFYTNSFSSDQT
+476 PSSFWTNSFSSDME

-503 AARTILNIRNMQSID
+503 AARTILNIRNMESIE
-518 DVEISNIT
+518 DVQISNIT
-526 DSKDETGT
+526 DAQNELGESA
-534 SIVTFSITGSYKV
+534 VTFSITGTYADIHADSEEAENT
-547 LGVILSIAMA
+547 GDA
-557 ATSVTRYLG
+557 A
-566 NVAQNVYLQNRVQE
+566 
-580 LQPAQA
+580 
-586 VYNDYLAAE
+586 
-595 AQYDK
+595 
-600 YTYLY
+600 
-605 AYTQT
+605 
-610 PNENL
+610 
-615 VEFINEL
+615 
-622 EQILP
+622 
-627 DSFYTNSFSS
+627 
-637 DQTGISMSVTVEGK
+637 
-651 AAAARTILNIRN
+651 
-663 MQSIDDVE
+663 
-671 ISNITDSKDETGTS
+671 GT
-685 IVTFSITGSYKELT
+685 
-699 DETEESGEAQADTQT
+699 T

>member
-15 SFTKICEM
+15 SFTKICEI

-42 GIVVDGMLQPT
+42 GVVVDGMLQPT
-53 QEYADRMVN
+53 QEYADHLVN

-71 KKVIF
+71 KRVIF

-88 QIPNVKASK
+88 QIPNVKANK
-97 IEALVKTNANEY
+97 IEALVKTNANDY

-123 AGGLTENG
+123 AGGLTEEG

-142 ALLDSYYQLAQMCS
+142 ALLNSYYQLAQMCG

-183 VIKIDENSTIVTV
+183 MIKIDENNTIVTV

-214 AIDTMIASGAYA
+214 AIETMIASGAYA

-243 NRVLHPGDKVWEE
+243 NRVLHQGDKLWEE

-272 EARQKITASLEPLIV
+272 AARQKITASLEPLIV

-295 YDSRNSENPIEKS
+295 YDSRNSDTPIERT

-327 LERKVHTLSEM
+327 LERKVHTLSDM
-338 DDKIGMSKAIRST
+338 DDKVGMSKAIRST

-363 LAPVGLIDKSTQ
+363 LAPVGLIDKSQQ
-375 KSKGLT
+375 KAKGMT

-398 GVILSIAMAATSVTR
+398 GVILSFAMAVTSLTR
-413 YLGNVA
+413 YFGTVA
-419 QNVYLQNRVQELQ
+419 ENAALQARVEELQ
-432 PAQAVYNDYLAAEA
+432 PAQTVYNEYLSAAA
-446 QYDKYTYLYA
+446 QYDKYKYLYE
-456 YTQTPNENL
+456 YTENPNENL

-476 PDSFYTNSFSSDQT
+476 PDSFYTDSFSSDQT
-490 GISMSVTVEGKAA
+490 GISMTVNVEGKAA
-503 AARTILNIRNMQSID
+503 AARTILNIRNMESIE
-518 DVEISNIT
+518 DVQISNIT
-526 DSKDETGT
+526 DNQDEMGGSWVMFSMTGT
-534 SIVTFSITGSYKV
+534 YRE
-547 LGVILSIAMA
+547 LS
-557 ATSVTRYLG
+557 
-566 NVAQNVYLQNRVQE
+566 
-580 LQPAQA
+580 
-586 VYNDYLAAE
+586 
-595 AQYDK
+595 
-600 YTYLY
+600 
-605 AYTQT
+605 
-610 PNENL
+610 
-615 VEFINEL
+615 
-622 EQILP
+622 
-627 DSFYTNSFSS
+627 
-637 DQTGISMSVTVEGK
+637 
-651 AAAARTILNIRN
+651 
-663 MQSIDDVE
+663 
-671 ISNITDSKDETGTS
+671 
-685 IVTFSITGSYKELT
+685 
-699 DETEESGEAQADTQT
+699 DETEETGETVESTQSV
-714 AQ
+714 Q

>member
-1 MAMNNRV
+1 MNNRV

-15 SFTKICEM
+15 SFTKICEI

-42 GIVVDGMLQPT
+42 GVVVDGMLQPT
-53 QEYADRMVN
+53 QEYADHLVN

-71 KKVIF
+71 KRVIF

-88 QIPNVKASK
+88 QIPNVKANK
-97 IEALVKTNANEY
+97 IEALVKTNANDY

-123 AGGLTENG
+123 AGGLTDEG

-142 ALLDSYYQLAQMCS
+142 ALLDSYYQLAQMCG

-183 VIKIDENSTIVTV
+183 MIKIDENSTIVTV

-214 AIDTMIASGAYA
+214 AIETMIASGAYA

-243 NRVLHPGDKVWEE
+243 NRVLHQGDKVWEE

-272 EARQKITASLEPLIV
+272 AARQKITASLEPLIV

-295 YDSRNSENPIEKS
+295 YDSRNGDTPIERT

-327 LERKVHTLSEM
+327 LERKVHTLSDM

-363 LAPVGLIDKSTQ
+363 LAPVGLIDKSQQ
-375 KSKGLT
+375 KAKGMT

-398 GVILSIAMAATSVTR
+398 GVILSIAMAVTSLTR
-413 YLGNVA
+413 YFGTVAENVA
-419 QNVYLQNRVQELQ
+419 LQARVEELQ
-432 PAQAVYNDYLAAEA
+432 PAQAVYNEYLSAAA
-446 QYDKYTYLYA
+446 QYDKYKYLYE
-456 YTQTPNENL
+456 YTENPNENL

-476 PDSFYTNSFSSDQT
+476 PDSFYTDSFSSDQT
-490 GISMSVTVEGKAA
+490 GISMTVNVEGKAA
-503 AARTILNIRNMQSID
+503 AARTILNIRNMESIE
-518 DVEISNIT
+518 DVQISNIT
-526 DSKDETGT
+526 DNQDEMGGSWVMFSMTGT
-534 SIVTFSITGSYKV
+534 YRE
-547 LGVILSIAMA
+547 LS
-557 ATSVTRYLG
+557 
-566 NVAQNVYLQNRVQE
+566 
-580 LQPAQA
+580 
-586 VYNDYLAAE
+586 
-595 AQYDK
+595 
-600 YTYLY
+600 
-605 AYTQT
+605 
-610 PNENL
+610 
-615 VEFINEL
+615 
-622 EQILP
+622 
-627 DSFYTNSFSS
+627 
-637 DQTGISMSVTVEGK
+637 
-651 AAAARTILNIRN
+651 
-663 MQSIDDVE
+663 
-671 ISNITDSKDETGTS
+671 
-685 IVTFSITGSYKELT
+685 
-699 DETEESGEAQADTQT
+699 DETEETGETVESTQSV
-714 AQ
+714 Q

>member
-8 LSIEIGN
+8 LSIEISN
-15 SFTKICEM
+15 SFTKICEI

-42 GIVVDGMLQPT
+42 GVVVDGMLQPT
-53 QEYADRMVN
+53 QEYADHLVN
-62 ALGTNGIRT
+62 ALGTNGIHT
-71 KKVIF
+71 KRVIF

-88 QIPNVKASK
+88 QIPNVKANK
-97 IEALVKTNANEY
+97 IEALVKTNANDY

-123 AGGLTENG
+123 AGGLTEEG

-142 ALLDSYYQLAQMCS
+142 ALLDSYYQLAQMCG

-183 VIKIDENSTIVTV
+183 MIKIDENNTIVTV

-214 AIDTMIASGAYA
+214 AIETMIASGAYA

-243 NRVLHPGDKVWEE
+243 NRVLHQGDKLWEE

-272 EARQKITASLEPLIV
+272 AARQKITSTLEPLIV
-287 GVSRVIDF
+287 GVNRVIDF
-295 YDSRNSENPIEKS
+295 YDSRNGDTPIERT

-327 LERKVHTLSEM
+327 LERKVHTLSDME
-338 DDKIGMSKAIRST
+338 DKIGMSKAIRST

-363 LAPVGLIDKSTQ
+363 LAPVGLIDKSQQ
-375 KSKGLT
+375 KAKGMT

-398 GVILSIAMAATSVTR
+398 GVILSIAMAVTSLTR
-413 YLGNVA
+413 YFGTVAENVA
-419 QNVYLQNRVQELQ
+419 LQARVEELQ
-432 PAQAVYNDYLAAEA
+432 PAQTVYNEYLSTAA
-446 QYDKYTYLYA
+446 QYDKYKYLYE
-456 YTQTPNENL
+456 YTENPNENL

-476 PDSFYTNSFSSDQT
+476 PDSFYTDSFSSDQT
-490 GISMSVTVEGKAA
+490 GISMTVNVEGKAA
-503 AARTILNIRNMQSID
+503 AARTILNIRNMESIE
-518 DVEISNIT
+518 DVQISNIT
-526 DSKDETGT
+526 DNQDEMGGSWVMFSMTGT
-534 SIVTFSITGSYKV
+534 YRE
-547 LGVILSIAMA
+547 LS
-557 ATSVTRYLG
+557 
-566 NVAQNVYLQNRVQE
+566 
-580 LQPAQA
+580 
-586 VYNDYLAAE
+586 
-595 AQYDK
+595 
-600 YTYLY
+600 
-605 AYTQT
+605 
-610 PNENL
+610 
-615 VEFINEL
+615 
-622 EQILP
+622 
-627 DSFYTNSFSS
+627 
-637 DQTGISMSVTVEGK
+637 
-651 AAAARTILNIRN
+651 
-663 MQSIDDVE
+663 
-671 ISNITDSKDETGTS
+671 
-685 IVTFSITGSYKELT
+685 
-699 DETEESGEAQADTQT
+699 DETEETGETVESTQSV
-714 AQ
+714 Q

>member
-15 SFTKICEM
+15 SFTKICEI

-42 GIVVDGMLQPT
+42 GVVVDGMLQPT
-53 QEYADRMVN
+53 QEYADHLVN

-71 KKVIF
+71 KRVIF

-88 QIPNVKASK
+88 QIPNVKANK
-97 IEALVKTNANEY
+97 IEALVKTNANDY

-123 AGGLTENG
+123 AGGLTEEG

-142 ALLDSYYQLAQMCS
+142 ALLDSYYQLAQMCG

-183 VIKIDENSTIVTV
+183 MIKIDENSTIVTV

-214 AIDTMIASGAYA
+214 AIETMIASGAYA

-243 NRVLHPGDKVWEE
+243 NRVLHQGDKLWEE

-272 EARQKITASLEPLIV
+272 AARQKITASLEPLIV

-295 YDSRNSENPIEKS
+295 YDSRNSDTPIERT

-363 LAPVGLIDKSTQ
+363 LAPVGLIDKSQQ
-375 KSKGLT
+375 KAKGMT

-398 GVILSIAMAATSVTR
+398 GVILSIAMAVTSLTR
-413 YLGNVA
+413 YFGTVAENVA
-419 QNVYLQNRVQELQ
+419 LQARVEELQ
-432 PAQAVYNDYLAAEA
+432 PAQTVYNEYLSTAA
-446 QYDKYTYLYA
+446 QYDKYKYLYE
-456 YTQTPNENL
+456 YTENPNENL

-476 PDSFYTNSFSSDQT
+476 PSSFWTNSFSSDME

-503 AARTILNIRNMQSID
+503 AARTILNIRNMESIE
-518 DVEISNIT
+518 DVQISNIT
-526 DSKDETGT
+526 DTQNELGESA
-534 SIVTFSITGSYKV
+534 VTFSIIGTYADIHADTEETESTGD
-547 LGVILSIAMA
+547 
-557 ATSVTRYLG
+557 T
-566 NVAQNVYLQNRVQE
+566 
-580 LQPAQA
+580 
-586 VYNDYLAAE
+586 
-595 AQYDK
+595 
-600 YTYLY
+600 
-605 AYTQT
+605 
-610 PNENL
+610 
-615 VEFINEL
+615 
-622 EQILP
+622 
-627 DSFYTNSFSS
+627 
-637 DQTGISMSVTVEGK
+637 
-651 AAAARTILNIRN
+651 
-663 MQSIDDVE
+663 
-671 ISNITDSKDETGTS
+671 TGT
-685 IVTFSITGSYKELT
+685 
-699 DETEESGEAQADTQT
+699 T

>member
-1 MAMNNRV
+1 MNNRV

-15 SFTKICEM
+15 SFTKICEI

-42 GIVVDGMLQPT
+42 GVVVDGMLQPT
-53 QEYADRMVN
+53 QEYADHLVN

-71 KKVIF
+71 KRVIF

-97 IEALVKTNANEY
+97 IEALVKTNANDY

-123 AGGLTENG
+123 AGGLTEEG

-142 ALLDSYYQLAQMCS
+142 ALLDSYYQLAQMCG

-183 VIKIDENSTIVTV
+183 MIKIDENNTIVTV

-214 AIDTMIASGAYA
+214 AIETMIASGAYA

-243 NRVLHPGDKVWEE
+243 NRVLHQGDKLWEE

-272 EARQKITASLEPLIV
+272 AARQKITATLEPLIV
-287 GVSRVIDF
+287 GVNRVIDF
-295 YDSRNSENPIEKS
+295 YDSRNGDTPIERT

-327 LERKVHTLSEM
+327 LERKVHTLSDME
-338 DDKIGMSKAIRST
+338 DKIGMSKAIRST

-363 LAPVGLIDKSTQ
+363 LAPVGLIDKSQQ
-375 KSKGLT
+375 KAKGMT

-398 GVILSIAMAATSVTR
+398 GVILSIAMAVTSLTR
-413 YLGNVA
+413 YFGTVAENVA
-419 QNVYLQNRVQELQ
+419 LQARVEELQ
-432 PAQAVYNDYLAAEA
+432 PAQAVYNEYLSAAA
-446 QYDKYTYLYA
+446 QYDKYKYLYE
-456 YTQTPNENL
+456 YTENPNENL

-476 PDSFYTNSFSSDQT
+476 PSSFWTNSFSSDME

-503 AARTILNIRNMQSID
+503 AARTILNIRNMESIE
-518 DVEISNIT
+518 DVQISNIT
-526 DSKDETGT
+526 DTQNELGESA
-534 SIVTFSITGSYKV
+534 VTFSITG
-547 LGVILSIAMA
+547 
-557 ATSVTRYLG
+557 
-566 NVAQNVYLQNRVQE
+566 
-580 LQPAQA
+580 
-586 VYNDYLAAE
+586 
-595 AQYDK
+595 
-600 YTYLY
+600 TY
-605 AYTQT
+605 ADIHADTEET
-610 PNENL
+610 E
-615 VEFINEL
+615 
-622 EQILP
+622 
-627 DSFYTNSFSS
+627 S
-637 DQTGISMSVTVEGK
+637 TGDT
-651 AAAARTILNIRN
+651 
-663 MQSIDDVE
+663 
-671 ISNITDSKDETGTS
+671 TGT
-685 IVTFSITGSYKELT
+685 
-699 DETEESGEAQADTQT
+699 T

>member
-1 MAMNNRV
+1 MNNRV

-15 SFTKICEM
+15 SFTKICEI

-42 GIVVDGMLQPT
+42 GVVVDGMLQPT
-53 QEYADRMVN
+53 QEYADHLVN

-71 KKVIF
+71 KRVIF

-88 QIPNVKASK
+88 QIPNVKANK
-97 IEALVKTNANEY
+97 IEALVKTNANDY

-123 AGGLTENG
+123 AGGLTEEG

-142 ALLDSYYQLAQMCS
+142 ALLNSYYQLAQMCG

-183 VIKIDENSTIVTV
+183 MIKIDENNTIVTV

-214 AIDTMIASGAYA
+214 AIETMIASGAYA
-226 VNDPMSAVE
+226 VSDPMSAVE

-243 NRVLHPGDKVWEE
+243 NRVLHQGDKLWEE

-263 EDAGNVEVT
+263 EDAGNAEVT
-272 EARQKITASLEPLIV
+272 AARQKITSSLEPLIV

-295 YDSRNSENPIEKS
+295 YDSRNSNTPIERT

-327 LERKVHTLSEM
+327 LERKVHTLSDM

-375 KSKGLT
+375 KAKGLT

-393 AVLVL
+393 AILVL
-398 GVILSIAMAATSVTR
+398 GVILSIAMAVTSLTR
-413 YLGNVA
+413 YFGTVAENVA
-419 QNVYLQNRVQELQ
+419 LQARVEELQ
-432 PAQAVYNDYLAAEA
+432 PAQAVYNEYLSAAA
-446 QYDKYTYLYA
+446 QYDKYKYLYE
-456 YTQTPNENL
+456 YTENPNENL

-476 PDSFYTNSFSSDQT
+476 PSSFWTNSFSSDME

-503 AARTILNIRNMQSID
+503 AARTILNIRNMESIE
-518 DVEISNIT
+518 DVQISNIT
-526 DSKDETGT
+526 DTQNELGESA
-534 SIVTFSITGSYKV
+534 VTFSITG
-547 LGVILSIAMA
+547 
-557 ATSVTRYLG
+557 
-566 NVAQNVYLQNRVQE
+566 
-580 LQPAQA
+580 
-586 VYNDYLAAE
+586 
-595 AQYDK
+595 
-600 YTYLY
+600 TY
-605 AYTQT
+605 ADIHADTEET
-610 PNENL
+610 E
-615 VEFINEL
+615 
-622 EQILP
+622 
-627 DSFYTNSFSS
+627 S
-637 DQTGISMSVTVEGK
+637 TGDT
-651 AAAARTILNIRN
+651 
-663 MQSIDDVE
+663 
-671 ISNITDSKDETGTS
+671 TGT
-685 IVTFSITGSYKELT
+685 
-699 DETEESGEAQADTQT
+699 T

>member
-1 MAMNNRV
+1 MNNRV

-15 SFTKICEM
+15 SFTKICEI

-42 GIVVDGMLQPT
+42 GVVVDGMLQPT
-53 QEYADRMVN
+53 QEYADHLVN

-88 QIPNVKASK
+88 QIPNVKANK
-97 IEALVKTNANEY
+97 IEALVKTNANDY

-123 AGGLTENG
+123 AGGLTEEG

-142 ALLDSYYQLAQMCS
+142 ALLDSYYQLAQMCG

-183 VIKIDENSTIVTV
+183 MIKIDENSTIVTV

-214 AIDTMIASGAYA
+214 AIETMIASGAYA

-243 NRVLHPGDKVWEE
+243 NRVLHQGDKLWEE

-272 EARQKITASLEPLIV
+272 AARQKITASLEPLIV

-295 YDSRNSENPIEKS
+295 YDSRNGDTPIERT

-327 LERKVHTLSEM
+327 LERKVHTLSDME
-338 DDKIGMSKAIRST
+338 DKIGMSKAIRST

-363 LAPVGLIDKSTQ
+363 LAPVGLIDKSQQ
-375 KSKGLT
+375 KTKGMT

-398 GVILSIAMAATSVTR
+398 GVILSIAMAVTSLTR
-413 YLGNVA
+413 YFGTVAENVA
-419 QNVYLQNRVQELQ
+419 LQARVEELQ
-432 PAQAVYNDYLAAEA
+432 PAQAVYNDYLATAA
-446 QYDKYTYLYA
+446 QYDKYQYLYE
-456 YTQTPNENL
+456 YTENPNENL

-476 PDSFYTNSFSSDQT
+476 PSSFWTNSFSSDME

-503 AARTILNIRNMQSID
+503 AARTILNIRNMESIE
-518 DVEISNIT
+518 DVQISNIT
-526 DSKDETGT
+526 DAQNELGESA
-534 SIVTFSITGSYKV
+534 VTFSITGTYADIHADSEEAENT
-547 LGVILSIAMA
+547 GDA
-557 ATSVTRYLG
+557 A
-566 NVAQNVYLQNRVQE
+566 
-580 LQPAQA
+580 
-586 VYNDYLAAE
+586 
-595 AQYDK
+595 
-600 YTYLY
+600 
-605 AYTQT
+605 
-610 PNENL
+610 
-615 VEFINEL
+615 
-622 EQILP
+622 
-627 DSFYTNSFSS
+627 
-637 DQTGISMSVTVEGK
+637 
-651 AAAARTILNIRN
+651 
-663 MQSIDDVE
+663 
-671 ISNITDSKDETGTS
+671 GT
-685 IVTFSITGSYKELT
+685 
-699 DETEESGEAQADTQT
+699 T

>member
-1 MAMNNRV
+1 MNNRV

-15 SFTKICEM
+15 SFTKICEI

-42 GIVVDGMLQPT
+42 GVVVDGMLQPT
-53 QEYADRMVN
+53 QEYADHLVN

-71 KKVIF
+71 RKVIF

-88 QIPNVKASK
+88 QIPNVKANK
-97 IEALVKTNANEY
+97 IEALVKTNANDY

-123 AGGLTENG
+123 AGGLTEDG

-142 ALLDSYYQLAQMCS
+142 ALLNSYYQLAQMCG

-171 ILRDEKS
+171 ILRDEKT
-178 EKVTM
+178 ETVTM
-183 VIKIDENSTIVTV
+183 MIKIDENNTIVTV

-214 AIDTMIASGAYA
+214 AIETMITSGVYA

-243 NRVLHPGDKVWEE
+243 NRVLHQGDKLWEE

-272 EARQKITASLEPLIV
+272 AARQKITSSLETLIV

-295 YDSRNSENPIEKS
+295 YDSRNGDNPIQKTF
-308 YVTGLGGSFSGMSK
+308 VTGLGGSFSGMSK

-327 LERKVHTLSEM
+327 LERKVHTLSDME
-338 DDKIGMSKAIRST
+338 DKIGMSKAIRST

-363 LAPVGLIDKSTQ
+363 LAPVGLIDKSQQ
-375 KSKGLT
+375 KAKGMT

-398 GVILSIAMAATSVTR
+398 GVILSIAMAVTSLTR
-413 YLGNVA
+413 YFGTVAENVA
-419 QNVYLQNRVQELQ
+419 LQARVEELQ
-432 PAQAVYNDYLAAEA
+432 PAQAVYNDYLATAA
-446 QYDKYTYLYA
+446 QYDKYQYLYE
-456 YTQTPNENL
+456 YTENPNENL

-476 PDSFYTNSFSSDQT
+476 PSSFWTNSFSSDME

-503 AARTILNIRNMQSID
+503 AARTILNIRNMESIE
-518 DVEISNIT
+518 DVQISNIT
-526 DSKDETGT
+526 DTQNELGESA
-534 SIVTFSITGSYKV
+534 VTFSITG
-547 LGVILSIAMA
+547 
-557 ATSVTRYLG
+557 
-566 NVAQNVYLQNRVQE
+566 
-580 LQPAQA
+580 
-586 VYNDYLAAE
+586 
-595 AQYDK
+595 
-600 YTYLY
+600 TY
-605 AYTQT
+605 ADIHADTEET
-610 PNENL
+610 E
-615 VEFINEL
+615 
-622 EQILP
+622 
-627 DSFYTNSFSS
+627 S
-637 DQTGISMSVTVEGK
+637 TGDT
-651 AAAARTILNIRN
+651 
-663 MQSIDDVE
+663 
-671 ISNITDSKDETGTS
+671 TGT
-685 IVTFSITGSYKELT
+685 
-699 DETEESGEAQADTQT
+699 T

>member
-1 MAMNNRV
+1 MNNRV

-15 SFTKICEM
+15 SFTKICEI

-42 GIVVDGMLQPT
+42 GVVVDGMLQPT
-53 QEYADRMVN
+53 QEYADHLVN

-71 KKVIF
+71 KRVIF

-88 QIPNVKASK
+88 QIPNVKANK
-97 IEALVKTNANEY
+97 IEALVKTNANDY

-123 AGGLTENG
+123 AGGLTEEG

-142 ALLDSYYQLAQMCS
+142 ALLNSYYQLAQMCG

-183 VIKIDENSTIVTV
+183 MIKIDENSTIVTV

-214 AIDTMIASGAYA
+214 AIETMIASGAYA

-243 NRVLHPGDKVWEE
+243 NRVLHPGDKLWEE

-263 EDAGNVEVT
+263 EDAGNAEVT
-272 EARQKITASLEPLIV
+272 AARQKITSSLEPLIV

-295 YDSRNSENPIEKS
+295 YDSRNSDTPIERT

-327 LERKVHTLSEM
+327 LERKVHTLSDM

-375 KSKGLT
+375 KAKGLT

-393 AVLVL
+393 AILVL
-398 GVILSIAMAATSVTR
+398 GVILSIAMAVTSLTR
-413 YLGNVA
+413 YFGTVAENVA
-419 QNVYLQNRVQELQ
+419 LQARVEELQ
-432 PAQAVYNDYLAAEA
+432 PAQAVYNEYLSAAA
-446 QYDKYTYLYA
+446 QYDKYKYLYK
-456 YTQTPNENL
+456 YTENPNENL

-476 PDSFYTNSFSSDQT
+476 PSSFWTNSFSSDME

-503 AARTILNIRNMQSID
+503 AARTILNIRNMESIE
-518 DVEISNIT
+518 DVQISNIT
-526 DSKDETGT
+526 DTQNELGESA
-534 SIVTFSITGSYKV
+534 VTFSITG
-547 LGVILSIAMA
+547 
-557 ATSVTRYLG
+557 
-566 NVAQNVYLQNRVQE
+566 
-580 LQPAQA
+580 
-586 VYNDYLAAE
+586 
-595 AQYDK
+595 
-600 YTYLY
+600 TY
-605 AYTQT
+605 ADIHADTEET
-610 PNENL
+610 E
-615 VEFINEL
+615 
-622 EQILP
+622 
-627 DSFYTNSFSS
+627 S
-637 DQTGISMSVTVEGK
+637 TGDT
-651 AAAARTILNIRN
+651 
-663 MQSIDDVE
+663 
-671 ISNITDSKDETGTS
+671 TGT
-685 IVTFSITGSYKELT
+685 
-699 DETEESGEAQADTQT
+699 T

>member
-15 SFTKICEM
+15 SFTKICEI

-42 GIVVDGMLQPT
+42 GVVVDGMLQPT
-53 QEYADRMVN
+53 QEYADHLVN

-71 KKVIF
+71 KRVIF

-88 QIPNVKASK
+88 QIPNVKANK
-97 IEALVKTNANEY
+97 IEALVKTNANDY

-123 AGGLTENG
+123 AGGLTEEG

-142 ALLDSYYQLAQMCS
+142 ALLDSYYQLAQMCG

-183 VIKIDENSTIVTV
+183 MIKIDENNTIVTV

-214 AIDTMIASGAYA
+214 AIETMIASGAYA

-243 NRVLHPGDKVWEE
+243 NRVLHQGDKLWEE

-272 EARQKITASLEPLIV
+272 AARQKITATLEPLIV
-287 GVSRVIDF
+287 GVNRVIDF
-295 YDSRNSENPIEKS
+295 YDSRNGDTPIERT

-327 LERKVHTLSEM
+327 LERKVHTLSDME
-338 DDKIGMSKAIRST
+338 DKIGMSKAIRST

-363 LAPVGLIDKSTQ
+363 LAPVGLIDKSQQ
-375 KSKGLT
+375 KTKGMT

-398 GVILSIAMAATSVTR
+398 GVILSIAMAVTSLTR
-413 YLGNVA
+413 YFGTVAENVA
-419 QNVYLQNRVQELQ
+419 LQARVEELQ
-432 PAQAVYNDYLAAEA
+432 PAQTVYNEYLSTAA
-446 QYDKYTYLYA
+446 QYDKYKYLYE
-456 YTQTPNENL
+456 YTENPNENL

-476 PDSFYTNSFSSDQT
+476 PDSFYTDSFSSDQT
-490 GISMSVTVEGKAA
+490 GISMTVNVEGKAA
-503 AARTILNIRNMQSID
+503 AARTILNIRNMESIE
-518 DVEISNIT
+518 DVQISNIT
-526 DSKDETGT
+526 DNQDEMGGSWVMFSMTGT
-534 SIVTFSITGSYKV
+534 YRE
-547 LGVILSIAMA
+547 LS
-557 ATSVTRYLG
+557 
-566 NVAQNVYLQNRVQE
+566 
-580 LQPAQA
+580 
-586 VYNDYLAAE
+586 
-595 AQYDK
+595 
-600 YTYLY
+600 
-605 AYTQT
+605 
-610 PNENL
+610 
-615 VEFINEL
+615 
-622 EQILP
+622 
-627 DSFYTNSFSS
+627 
-637 DQTGISMSVTVEGK
+637 
-651 AAAARTILNIRN
+651 
-663 MQSIDDVE
+663 
-671 ISNITDSKDETGTS
+671 
-685 IVTFSITGSYKELT
+685 
-699 DETEESGEAQADTQT
+699 DETEETGETVESTQSV
-714 AQ
+714 Q

>member
-15 SFTKICEM
+15 SFTKICEI

-42 GIVVDGMLQPT
+42 GVVVDGMLQPT
-53 QEYADRMVN
+53 QEYADHLVN

-71 KKVIF
+71 KRVIF

-88 QIPNVKASK
+88 QIPNVKANK
-97 IEALVKTNANEY
+97 IEALVKTNANDY

-123 AGGLTENG
+123 AGGLTEEG

-142 ALLDSYYQLAQMCS
+142 ALLDSYYQLAQMCG

-183 VIKIDENSTIVTV
+183 MIKIDENSTIVTV

-214 AIDTMIASGAYA
+214 AIETMIASGAYA

-243 NRVLHPGDKVWEE
+243 NRVLHQGDKLWEE

-272 EARQKITASLEPLIV
+272 AARQKITSSLEPLIV

-295 YDSRNSENPIEKS
+295 YDSRNSNTPIERT

-327 LERKVHTLSEM
+327 LERKVHTLSDM

-363 LAPVGLIDKSTQ
+363 LAPVGLIDKSQQ
-375 KSKGLT
+375 KGKGMT

-398 GVILSIAMAATSVTR
+398 GVILSIAMAVTSLTR
-413 YLGNVA
+413 YFGTVAENVA
-419 QNVYLQNRVQELQ
+419 LQARVEELQ
-432 PAQAVYNDYLAAEA
+432 PAQTVYNEYLSTAA
-446 QYDKYTYLYA
+446 QYDKYKYLYE
-456 YTQTPNENL
+456 YTENPNENL

-476 PDSFYTNSFSSDQT
+476 PSSFWTNSFSSDME

-503 AARTILNIRNMQSID
+503 AARTILNIRNMESIE
-518 DVEISNIT
+518 DVQISNIT
-526 DSKDETGT
+526 DTQNELGESA
-534 SIVTFSITGSYKV
+534 VTFSITG
-547 LGVILSIAMA
+547 
-557 ATSVTRYLG
+557 
-566 NVAQNVYLQNRVQE
+566 
-580 LQPAQA
+580 
-586 VYNDYLAAE
+586 
-595 AQYDK
+595 
-600 YTYLY
+600 TY
-605 AYTQT
+605 ADIHADTEET
-610 PNENL
+610 E
-615 VEFINEL
+615 
-622 EQILP
+622 
-627 DSFYTNSFSS
+627 S
-637 DQTGISMSVTVEGK
+637 TGDT
-651 AAAARTILNIRN
+651 
-663 MQSIDDVE
+663 
-671 ISNITDSKDETGTS
+671 TGT
-685 IVTFSITGSYKELT
+685 
-699 DETEESGEAQADTQT
+699 T

>member
-8 LSIEIGN
+8 LSIEISN
-15 SFTKICEM
+15 SFTKICEI

-42 GIVVDGMLQPT
+42 GVVVDGMLQPT
-53 QEYADRMVN
+53 QEYADHLVN

-71 KKVIF
+71 KRVIF

-88 QIPNVKASK
+88 QIPNVKANK
-97 IEALVKTNANEY
+97 IEALVKTNANDY

-123 AGGLTENG
+123 AGGLTEEG

-142 ALLDSYYQLAQMCS
+142 ALLNSYYQLAQMCG

-183 VIKIDENSTIVTV
+183 MIKIDENNTIVTV

-214 AIDTMIASGAYA
+214 AIETMIASGAYA

-243 NRVLHPGDKVWEE
+243 NRVLHQGDKLWEE

-272 EARQKITASLEPLIV
+272 AARQKITASLEPLIV

-295 YDSRNSENPIEKS
+295 YDSRNGDTPIERT

-327 LERKVHTLSEM
+327 LERKVHTLSDME
-338 DDKIGMSKAIRST
+338 DKIGMSKAIRST

-363 LAPVGLIDKSTQ
+363 LAPVGLIDKSQQ
-375 KSKGLT
+375 KGKGMT

-398 GVILSIAMAATSVTR
+398 GVILSIAMAVTSLTR
-413 YLGNVA
+413 YFGTVAENVA
-419 QNVYLQNRVQELQ
+419 LQARVEELQ
-432 PAQAVYNDYLAAEA
+432 PAQAVYNEYLSAAA
-446 QYDKYTYLYA
+446 QYDKYKYLYE
-456 YTQTPNENL
+456 YTENPNENL

-476 PDSFYTNSFSSDQT
+476 PDSFYTDSFSSDQT
-490 GISMSVTVEGKAA
+490 GISMTVNVEGKAA
-503 AARTILNIRNMQSID
+503 AARTILNIRNMESIE
-518 DVEISNIT
+518 DVQISNIT
-526 DSKDETGT
+526 DNQDEMGGSWVMFSMTGT
-534 SIVTFSITGSYKV
+534 YRE
-547 LGVILSIAMA
+547 LS
-557 ATSVTRYLG
+557 
-566 NVAQNVYLQNRVQE
+566 
-580 LQPAQA
+580 
-586 VYNDYLAAE
+586 
-595 AQYDK
+595 
-600 YTYLY
+600 
-605 AYTQT
+605 
-610 PNENL
+610 
-615 VEFINEL
+615 
-622 EQILP
+622 
-627 DSFYTNSFSS
+627 
-637 DQTGISMSVTVEGK
+637 
-651 AAAARTILNIRN
+651 
-663 MQSIDDVE
+663 
-671 ISNITDSKDETGTS
+671 
-685 IVTFSITGSYKELT
+685 
-699 DETEESGEAQADTQT
+699 DETEETGETVESTQSV
-714 AQ
+714 Q

>member
-15 SFTKICEM
+15 SFTKICEI

-42 GIVVDGMLQPT
+42 GVVVDGMLQPT
-53 QEYADRMVN
+53 QEYADHLVN

-71 KKVIF
+71 KRVIF

-88 QIPNVKASK
+88 QIPNVKANK
-97 IEALVKTNANEY
+97 IEALVKTNANDY

-123 AGGLTENG
+123 AGGLTEEG

-142 ALLDSYYQLAQMCS
+142 ALLNSYYQLAQMCG

-183 VIKIDENSTIVTV
+183 MIKIDENNTIVTV

-214 AIDTMIASGAYA
+214 AIETMIASGAYA

-243 NRVLHPGDKVWEE
+243 NRVLHQGDKVWEE

-272 EARQKITASLEPLIV
+272 AARQKITASLEPLIV

-295 YDSRNSENPIEKS
+295 YDSRNGDTPIERT

-327 LERKVHTLSEM
+327 LERKVHTLSDME
-338 DDKIGMSKAIRST
+338 DKIGMSKAIRST

-363 LAPVGLIDKSTQ
+363 LAPVGLIDKSQQ
-375 KSKGLT
+375 KTKGMT

-398 GVILSIAMAATSVTR
+398 GVILSIAMAVTSLTR
-413 YLGNVA
+413 YFGTVAENVA
-419 QNVYLQNRVQELQ
+419 LQARVEELQ
-432 PAQAVYNDYLAAEA
+432 PAQAVYNDYLATAA
-446 QYDKYTYLYA
+446 QYDKYQYLYE
-456 YTQTPNENL
+456 YTENPNENL

-476 PDSFYTNSFSSDQT
+476 PSSFWTNSFSSDME

-503 AARTILNIRNMQSID
+503 AARTILNIRNMESIE
-518 DVEISNIT
+518 DVQISNIT
-526 DSKDETGT
+526 DAQNELGESA
-534 SIVTFSITGSYKV
+534 VTFSITGTYADIHADSEEAENT
-547 LGVILSIAMA
+547 GDA
-557 ATSVTRYLG
+557 A
-566 NVAQNVYLQNRVQE
+566 
-580 LQPAQA
+580 
-586 VYNDYLAAE
+586 
-595 AQYDK
+595 
-600 YTYLY
+600 
-605 AYTQT
+605 
-610 PNENL
+610 
-615 VEFINEL
+615 
-622 EQILP
+622 
-627 DSFYTNSFSS
+627 
-637 DQTGISMSVTVEGK
+637 
-651 AAAARTILNIRN
+651 
-663 MQSIDDVE
+663 
-671 ISNITDSKDETGTS
+671 GT
-685 IVTFSITGSYKELT
+685 
-699 DETEESGEAQADTQT
+699 T

>member
-1 MAMNNRV
+1 MNNRV

-15 SFTKICEM
+15 SFTKICEI

-42 GIVVDGMLQPT
+42 GVVVDGMLQPT
-53 QEYADRMVN
+53 QEYADHLVN

-71 KKVIF
+71 KRVIF

-97 IEALVKTNANEY
+97 IEALVKTNANDY

-123 AGGLTENG
+123 AGGLTEDG

-142 ALLDSYYQLAQMCS
+142 ALLNSYYQLAQMCG

-183 VIKIDENSTIVTV
+183 MIKIDENNTIVTV

-214 AIDTMIASGAYA
+214 AIETMIASGAYA

-243 NRVLHPGDKVWEE
+243 NRVLHQGDKLWEE

-272 EARQKITASLEPLIV
+272 AARQKITASLEPLIV

-295 YDSRNSENPIEKS
+295 YDSRNGDTPIERT

-327 LERKVHTLSEM
+327 LERKVHTLSDME
-338 DDKIGMSKAIRST
+338 DKIGMSKAIRST

-363 LAPVGLIDKSTQ
+363 LAPVGLIDKSQQ
-375 KSKGLT
+375 KAKGMT

-398 GVILSIAMAATSVTR
+398 GVILSIAMAVTSLTR
-413 YLGNVA
+413 YFGTVAENVA
-419 QNVYLQNRVQELQ
+419 LQARVEELQ
-432 PAQAVYNDYLAAEA
+432 PAQTVYNEYLSTAA
-446 QYDKYTYLYA
+446 QYDKYKYLYE
-456 YTQTPNENL
+456 YTENPNENL

-476 PDSFYTNSFSSDQT
+476 PSSFWTNSFSSDQT
-490 GISMSVTVEGKAA
+490 GISMSVTVGGKAA
-503 AARTILNIRNMQSID
+503 AARTILNIRNMQSIE
-518 DVEISNIT
+518 DVQISNIT
-526 DSKDETGT
+526 DTQNELGESA
-534 SIVTFSITGSYKV
+534 VTFSITG
-547 LGVILSIAMA
+547 
-557 ATSVTRYLG
+557 
-566 NVAQNVYLQNRVQE
+566 
-580 LQPAQA
+580 
-586 VYNDYLAAE
+586 
-595 AQYDK
+595 
-600 YTYLY
+600 TY
-605 AYTQT
+605 ADIHADTEET
-610 PNENL
+610 E
-615 VEFINEL
+615 
-622 EQILP
+622 
-627 DSFYTNSFSS
+627 S
-637 DQTGISMSVTVEGK
+637 TGDT
-651 AAAARTILNIRN
+651 
-663 MQSIDDVE
+663 
-671 ISNITDSKDETGTS
+671 TGT
-685 IVTFSITGSYKELT
+685 
-699 DETEESGEAQADTQT
+699 T

>member
-15 SFTKICEM
+15 SFTKICEI

-42 GIVVDGMLQPT
+42 GVVVDGMLQPT
-53 QEYADRMVN
+53 QEYADHLVN

-71 KKVIF
+71 RKVIF

-88 QIPNVKASK
+88 QIPNVKANK
-97 IEALVKTNANEY
+97 IEALVKTNANDY

-123 AGGLTENG
+123 AGGLTEDG

-142 ALLDSYYQLAQMCS
+142 ALLNSYYQLAQMCG

-171 ILRDEKS
+171 ILRDEKT
-178 EKVTM
+178 ETVTM
-183 VIKIDENSTIVTV
+183 MIKIDENNTIVTV

-214 AIDTMIASGAYA
+214 AIETMITSGVYA

-243 NRVLHPGDKVWEE
+243 NRVLHQGDKLWEE

-272 EARQKITASLEPLIV
+272 AARQKITSSLEPLIV

-295 YDSRNSENPIEKS
+295 YDSRNGDNPIQKTF
-308 YVTGLGGSFSGMSK
+308 VTGLGGSFSGMSK

-327 LERKVHTLSEM
+327 LERKVHTLSDME
-338 DDKIGMSKAIRST
+338 DKIGMSKAIRST

-363 LAPVGLIDKSTQ
+363 LAPVGLIDKSQQ
-375 KSKGLT
+375 KTKGMT

-398 GVILSIAMAATSVTR
+398 GVILSIAMAVTSLTR
-413 YLGNVA
+413 YFGTVAENVA
-419 QNVYLQNRVQELQ
+419 LQARVEELQ
-432 PAQAVYNDYLAAEA
+432 PAQAVYNDYLATAA
-446 QYDKYTYLYA
+446 QYDKYQYLYE
-456 YTQTPNENL
+456 YTENPNENL

-476 PDSFYTNSFSSDQT
+476 PSSFWTNSFSSDME

-503 AARTILNIRNMQSID
+503 AARTILNIRNMESIE
-518 DVEISNIT
+518 DVQISNIT
-526 DSKDETGT
+526 DSKDEAGKST
-534 SIVTFSITGSYKV
+534 VTFSITGTYK
-547 LGVILSIAMA
+547 A
-557 ATSVTRYLG
+557 
-566 NVAQNVYLQNRVQE
+566 
-580 LQPAQA
+580 
-586 VYNDYLAAE
+586 
-595 AQYDK
+595 
-600 YTYLY
+600 
-605 AYTQT
+605 
-610 PNENL
+610 
-615 VEFINEL
+615 
-622 EQILP
+622 
-627 DSFYTNSFSS
+627 
-637 DQTGISMSVTVEGK
+637 
-651 AAAARTILNIRN
+651 
-663 MQSIDDVE
+663 
-671 ISNITDSKDETGTS
+671 
-685 IVTFSITGSYKELT
+685 LT
-699 DETEESGEAQADTQT
+699 DESAEQTDTLTVQ
-714 AQ
+714 

>member
-1 MAMNNRV
+1 MNNRV

-15 SFTKICEM
+15 SFTKICEI

-34 VLTVETPE
+34 VLTVKTPE
-42 GIVVDGMLQPT
+42 GVVVDGMLQPT
-53 QEYADRMVN
+53 QEYADHLVN

-71 KKVIF
+71 KRVIF

-97 IEALVKTNANEY
+97 IEALVKTNANDY

-123 AGGLTENG
+123 AGGLTEEG

-142 ALLDSYYQLAQMCS
+142 ALLDSYYQLAQMCG

-183 VIKIDENSTIVTV
+183 MIKIDENSTIVTV

-214 AIDTMIASGAYA
+214 AIETMIASGAYA
-226 VNDPMSAVE
+226 VSDPMSAVE

-243 NRVLHPGDKVWEE
+243 NRVLHPGDKLWEE

-263 EDAGNVEVT
+263 EDAGNAEVT
-272 EARQKITASLEPLIV
+272 AARQKITSSLEPLIV

-295 YDSRNSENPIEKS
+295 YDSRNSNTPIERT

-375 KSKGLT
+375 KAKGLT

-398 GVILSIAMAATSVTR
+398 GVILSIAMAVTSLTR
-413 YLGNVA
+413 YFGTVAENVA
-419 QNVYLQNRVQELQ
+419 LQARVEELQ
-432 PAQAVYNDYLAAEA
+432 PAQTVYNEYLSAAA
-446 QYDKYTYLYA
+446 QYDKYKYLYG
-456 YTQTPNENL
+456 YTENPNENL

-476 PDSFYTNSFSSDQT
+476 PSSFWTNSFSSDME

-503 AARTILNIRNMQSID
+503 AARTILNIRNMESIE
-518 DVEISNIT
+518 DVQISNIT
-526 DSKDETGT
+526 DTQNELGESA
-534 SIVTFSITGSYKV
+534 VTFSITG
-547 LGVILSIAMA
+547 
-557 ATSVTRYLG
+557 
-566 NVAQNVYLQNRVQE
+566 
-580 LQPAQA
+580 
-586 VYNDYLAAE
+586 
-595 AQYDK
+595 
-600 YTYLY
+600 TY
-605 AYTQT
+605 ADIHADTEET
-610 PNENL
+610 E
-615 VEFINEL
+615 
-622 EQILP
+622 
-627 DSFYTNSFSS
+627 S
-637 DQTGISMSVTVEGK
+637 TGDT
-651 AAAARTILNIRN
+651 
-663 MQSIDDVE
+663 
-671 ISNITDSKDETGTS
+671 TGT
-685 IVTFSITGSYKELT
+685 
-699 DETEESGEAQADTQT
+699 T

>member
-15 SFTKICEM
+15 SFTKICEI

-42 GIVVDGMLQPT
+42 GVVVDGMLQPT
-53 QEYADRMVN
+53 QEYADHLVN

-71 KKVIF
+71 KRVIF

-88 QIPNVKASK
+88 QIPNVKANK
-97 IEALVKTNANEY
+97 IEALVKTNANDY

-123 AGGLTENG
+123 AGGLTEEG

-142 ALLDSYYQLAQMCS
+142 ALLDSYYQLAQMCG

-183 VIKIDENSTIVTV
+183 MIKIDENSTIVTV

-214 AIDTMIASGAYA
+214 AIETMIASGAYA

-243 NRVLHPGDKVWEE
+243 NRVLHQGDKLWEE

-272 EARQKITASLEPLIV
+272 AARQKITSSLEPLIV

-295 YDSRNSENPIEKS
+295 YDSRNSNTPIERT

-327 LERKVHTLSEM
+327 LERKVHTLSDM

-363 LAPVGLIDKSTQ
+363 LAPVGLIDKSQQ
-375 KSKGLT
+375 KGKGMT

-398 GVILSIAMAATSVTR
+398 GVILSIAMAVTSLTR
-413 YLGNVA
+413 YFGTMAENVT
-419 QNVYLQNRVQELQ
+419 LQARVEELQ
-432 PAQAVYNDYLAAEA
+432 PAQTVYNEYLSTAA
-446 QYDKYTYLYA
+446 QYDKYKYLYE
-456 YTQTPNENL
+456 YTENPNENL

-476 PDSFYTNSFSSDQT
+476 PSSFWTNSFSSDME

-503 AARTILNIRNMQSID
+503 AARTILNIRNMESIE
-518 DVEISNIT
+518 DVQISNIT
-526 DSKDETGT
+526 DTQNELGESA
-534 SIVTFSITGSYKV
+534 VTFSITG
-547 LGVILSIAMA
+547 
-557 ATSVTRYLG
+557 
-566 NVAQNVYLQNRVQE
+566 
-580 LQPAQA
+580 
-586 VYNDYLAAE
+586 
-595 AQYDK
+595 
-600 YTYLY
+600 TY
-605 AYTQT
+605 ADIHADTEET
-610 PNENL
+610 E
-615 VEFINEL
+615 
-622 EQILP
+622 
-627 DSFYTNSFSS
+627 S
-637 DQTGISMSVTVEGK
+637 TGDT
-651 AAAARTILNIRN
+651 
-663 MQSIDDVE
+663 
-671 ISNITDSKDETGTS
+671 TGT
-685 IVTFSITGSYKELT
+685 
-699 DETEESGEAQADTQT
+699 T

>member
-1 MAMNNRV
+1 MNNRV

-15 SFTKICEM
+15 SFTKICEI

-42 GIVVDGMLQPT
+42 GVVVDGMLQPT
-53 QEYADRMVN
+53 QEYADHLVN

-97 IEALVKTNANEY
+97 IEALVKINANDY

-123 AGGLTENG
+123 AGGLTEEG

-142 ALLDSYYQLAQMCS
+142 ALLDSYYQLAQMCG

-171 ILRDEKS
+171 ILRDEKT
-178 EKVTM
+178 ETVTM
-183 VIKIDENSTIVTV
+183 MIKIDENSTIVTV

-214 AIDTMIASGAYA
+214 AIETMIASGAYA

-243 NRVLHPGDKVWEE
+243 NRVLHQGDKLWEE

-272 EARQKITASLEPLIV
+272 AARQKITASLEPLIV

-295 YDSRNSENPIEKS
+295 YDSRNSNTPIERT

-327 LERKVHTLSEM
+327 LERKVHTLSDM

-363 LAPVGLIDKSTQ
+363 LAPVGLIDKSQQ
-375 KSKGLT
+375 KGKGMT

-398 GVILSIAMAATSVTR
+398 GVILSIAMAVTSLTR
-413 YLGNVA
+413 YFGTVAENVA
-419 QNVYLQNRVQELQ
+419 LQARVEELQ
-432 PAQAVYNDYLAAEA
+432 PAQTVYNEYLSTAA
-446 QYDKYTYLYA
+446 QYDKYKYLYE
-456 YTQTPNENL
+456 YTENPNENL

-476 PDSFYTNSFSSDQT
+476 PDSFYTDSFSSDQT
-490 GISMSVTVEGKAA
+490 GISMTVNVEGKAA
-503 AARTILNIRNMQSID
+503 AARTILNIRNMESIE
-518 DVEISNIT
+518 DVQISNIT
-526 DSKDETGT
+526 DNQDEMGGSWVMFSMTGT
-534 SIVTFSITGSYKV
+534 YRE
-547 LGVILSIAMA
+547 LS
-557 ATSVTRYLG
+557 
-566 NVAQNVYLQNRVQE
+566 
-580 LQPAQA
+580 
-586 VYNDYLAAE
+586 
-595 AQYDK
+595 
-600 YTYLY
+600 
-605 AYTQT
+605 
-610 PNENL
+610 
-615 VEFINEL
+615 
-622 EQILP
+622 
-627 DSFYTNSFSS
+627 
-637 DQTGISMSVTVEGK
+637 
-651 AAAARTILNIRN
+651 
-663 MQSIDDVE
+663 
-671 ISNITDSKDETGTS
+671 
-685 IVTFSITGSYKELT
+685 
-699 DETEESGEAQADTQT
+699 DETEETGETVESTQSV
-714 AQ
+714 Q

>member
-1 MAMNNRV
+1 MNNRV

-15 SFTKICEM
+15 SFTKICEI

-42 GIVVDGMLQPT
+42 GVVVDGMLQPT
-53 QEYADRMVN
+53 QEYADHLVN

-71 KKVIF
+71 KRVIF

-88 QIPNVKASK
+88 QIPNVKANK
-97 IEALVKTNANEY
+97 IEALVKTNANDY

-123 AGGLTENG
+123 AGGLTEEG

-142 ALLDSYYQLAQMCS
+142 ALLDSYYQLAQMCG

-183 VIKIDENSTIVTV
+183 MIKIDENSTIVTV

-214 AIDTMIASGAYA
+214 AIETMIASGAYA
-226 VNDPMSAVE
+226 VNDSMSAVE

-243 NRVLHPGDKVWEE
+243 NRVLHQGDKLWEE

-272 EARQKITASLEPLIV
+272 AARQKITASLEPLIV

-295 YDSRNSENPIEKS
+295 YDSRNSDTPIERT

-375 KSKGLT
+375 KAKGLT

-393 AVLVL
+393 AILVL
-398 GVILSIAMAATSVTR
+398 GVILSIAMAVTSLTR
-413 YLGNVA
+413 YFGTVAENVA
-419 QNVYLQNRVQELQ
+419 LQARVEELQ
-432 PAQAVYNDYLAAEA
+432 PAQTVYNEYLSAAA
-446 QYDKYTYLYA
+446 QYDKYKYLYE
-456 YTQTPNENL
+456 YTENPNENL

-476 PDSFYTNSFSSDQT
+476 PSSFWTNSFSSDME
-490 GISMSVTVEGKAA
+490 GISMSVTVEGKAT
-503 AARTILNIRNMQSID
+503 AARTILNIRNMESIE
-518 DVEISNIT
+518 DVQISNIT
-526 DSKDETGT
+526 DTQNELGESA
-534 SIVTFSITGSYKV
+534 VTFSITG
-547 LGVILSIAMA
+547 
-557 ATSVTRYLG
+557 
-566 NVAQNVYLQNRVQE
+566 
-580 LQPAQA
+580 
-586 VYNDYLAAE
+586 
-595 AQYDK
+595 
-600 YTYLY
+600 TY
-605 AYTQT
+605 ADIHADTEET
-610 PNENL
+610 E
-615 VEFINEL
+615 
-622 EQILP
+622 
-627 DSFYTNSFSS
+627 S
-637 DQTGISMSVTVEGK
+637 TGDT
-651 AAAARTILNIRN
+651 
-663 MQSIDDVE
+663 
-671 ISNITDSKDETGTS
+671 TGT
-685 IVTFSITGSYKELT
+685 
-699 DETEESGEAQADTQT
+699 T

>member
-15 SFTKICEM
+15 SFTKICEI

-42 GIVVDGMLQPT
+42 GVVVDGMLQPT
-53 QEYADRMVN
+53 QEYADHLVN

-71 KKVIF
+71 KRVIF

-88 QIPNVKASK
+88 QIPNVKANK
-97 IEALVKTNANEY
+97 IEALVKTNANDY

-123 AGGLTENG
+123 AGGLTEEG

-142 ALLDSYYQLAQMCS
+142 ALLNSYYQLAQMCG

-183 VIKIDENSTIVTV
+183 MIKIDENNTIVTV

-214 AIDTMIASGAYA
+214 AIETMIASGAYA

-243 NRVLHPGDKVWEE
+243 NRVLHQGDKLWEE

-272 EARQKITASLEPLIV
+272 AARQKITSSLEPLIV

-295 YDSRNSENPIEKS
+295 YDSRNSDTPIERT

-327 LERKVHTLSEM
+327 LERKVHTLSDM

-363 LAPVGLIDKSTQ
+363 LAPVGLIDKSQQ
-375 KSKGLT
+375 KAKGMT

-393 AVLVL
+393 AILVL
-398 GVILSIAMAATSVTR
+398 GVILSIAMAVTSLTR
-413 YLGNVA
+413 YFGTVAENVA
-419 QNVYLQNRVQELQ
+419 LQARVEELQ
-432 PAQAVYNDYLAAEA
+432 PAQTVYNEYLSTAA
-446 QYDKYTYLYA
+446 QYDKYKYLYE
-456 YTQTPNENL
+456 YTENPNENL

-476 PDSFYTNSFSSDQT
+476 PDSFYTDSFSSDQT
-490 GISMSVTVEGKAA
+490 GISMTVNVEGKAA
-503 AARTILNIRNMQSID
+503 AARTILNIRNMESIE
-518 DVEISNIT
+518 DVQISNIT
-526 DSKDETGT
+526 DNQDEMGGSWVMFSMTGT
-534 SIVTFSITGSYKV
+534 YRE
-547 LGVILSIAMA
+547 LS
-557 ATSVTRYLG
+557 
-566 NVAQNVYLQNRVQE
+566 
-580 LQPAQA
+580 
-586 VYNDYLAAE
+586 
-595 AQYDK
+595 
-600 YTYLY
+600 
-605 AYTQT
+605 
-610 PNENL
+610 
-615 VEFINEL
+615 
-622 EQILP
+622 
-627 DSFYTNSFSS
+627 
-637 DQTGISMSVTVEGK
+637 
-651 AAAARTILNIRN
+651 
-663 MQSIDDVE
+663 
-671 ISNITDSKDETGTS
+671 
-685 IVTFSITGSYKELT
+685 
-699 DETEESGEAQADTQT
+699 DETEETGETVESTQSV
-714 AQ
+714 Q

>member
-1 MAMNNRV
+1 MNNRV

-15 SFTKICEM
+15 SFTKICEI

-42 GIVVDGMLQPT
+42 GVVVDGMLQPT
-53 QEYADRMVN
+53 QEYADHLVN

-71 KKVIF
+71 KRVIF

-97 IEALVKTNANEY
+97 IEALVKTNANDY

-123 AGGLTENG
+123 AGGLTEEG

-142 ALLDSYYQLAQMCS
+142 ALLNSYYQLAQMCG

-183 VIKIDENSTIVTV
+183 MIKIDENSTIVTV

-214 AIDTMIASGAYA
+214 AIETMIASGAYA

-243 NRVLHPGDKVWEE
+243 NRVLHQGDKLWEE

-272 EARQKITASLEPLIV
+272 AARQKITSSLEPLIV

-295 YDSRNSENPIEKS
+295 YDSRNSDTPIERT

-322 LFTNC
+322 LFSNC

-375 KSKGLT
+375 KAKGLT

-393 AVLVL
+393 AILVL
-398 GVILSIAMAATSVTR
+398 GVILSIAMAVTSLTR
-413 YLGNVA
+413 YFGTVAENVA
-419 QNVYLQNRVQELQ
+419 LQARVEELQ
-432 PAQAVYNDYLAAEA
+432 PAQTVYNEYLSAAA
-446 QYDKYTYLYA
+446 QYDKYKYLYE
-456 YTQTPNENL
+456 YTENPNENL

-476 PDSFYTNSFSSDQT
+476 PDSFYTDSFSSDQT
-490 GISMSVTVEGKAA
+490 GISMTVNVEGKAA
-503 AARTILNIRNMQSID
+503 AARTILNIRNMESIE
-518 DVEISNIT
+518 DVQISNIT
-526 DSKDETGT
+526 DNQDEMGGSWVMFSMTGT
-534 SIVTFSITGSYKV
+534 YRE
-547 LGVILSIAMA
+547 LS
-557 ATSVTRYLG
+557 
-566 NVAQNVYLQNRVQE
+566 
-580 LQPAQA
+580 
-586 VYNDYLAAE
+586 
-595 AQYDK
+595 
-600 YTYLY
+600 
-605 AYTQT
+605 
-610 PNENL
+610 
-615 VEFINEL
+615 
-622 EQILP
+622 
-627 DSFYTNSFSS
+627 
-637 DQTGISMSVTVEGK
+637 
-651 AAAARTILNIRN
+651 
-663 MQSIDDVE
+663 
-671 ISNITDSKDETGTS
+671 
-685 IVTFSITGSYKELT
+685 
-699 DETEESGEAQADTQT
+699 DETEETGETVESTQSV
-714 AQ
+714 Q

>member
-15 SFTKICEM
+15 SFTKICEI

-34 VLTVETPE
+34 VLTVETSE
-42 GIVVDGMLQPT
+42 GVVVDGMLQPT
-53 QEYADRMVN
+53 QEYADHLVN

-71 KKVIF
+71 RKVIF

-88 QIPNVKASK
+88 QIPNVKANK
-97 IEALVKTNANEY
+97 IEALVKTNANDY

-123 AGGLTENG
+123 AGGLTEEG

-142 ALLDSYYQLAQMCS
+142 ALLNSYYQLAQMCG

-183 VIKIDENSTIVTV
+183 MIKIDENSTIVTV

-214 AIDTMIASGAYA
+214 AIETMIASGAYA

-243 NRVLHPGDKVWEE
+243 NRVLHQGDKLWEE

-272 EARQKITASLEPLIV
+272 AARQKITSTLEPLIV
-287 GVSRVIDF
+287 GVNRVIDF
-295 YDSRNSENPIEKS
+295 YDSRNGDTPIERT

-327 LERKVHTLSEM
+327 LERKVHTLSDME
-338 DDKIGMSKAIRST
+338 DKIGMSKAIRST

-363 LAPVGLIDKSTQ
+363 LAPVGLIDKSQQ
-375 KSKGLT
+375 KTKGMT

-398 GVILSIAMAATSVTR
+398 GVILSVAMAVTSMTR
-413 YLGNVA
+413 YFGTVAENVA
-419 QNVYLQNRVQELQ
+419 LQARVEELQ
-432 PAQAVYNDYLAAEA
+432 PAQAVYNEYLSAAA
-446 QYDKYTYLYA
+446 QYDKYKYLYE
-456 YTQTPNENL
+456 YTENPNENL

-476 PDSFYTNSFSSDQT
+476 PDSFWTNSFSSDQT

-503 AARTILNIRNMQSID
+503 AARTILNIRNMESIE
-518 DVEISNIT
+518 DVQISGIT
-526 DSKDETGT
+526 DTKDEAGNST
-534 SIVTFSITGSYKV
+534 VTFSITGTYK
-547 LGVILSIAMA
+547 A
-557 ATSVTRYLG
+557 
-566 NVAQNVYLQNRVQE
+566 
-580 LQPAQA
+580 
-586 VYNDYLAAE
+586 
-595 AQYDK
+595 
-600 YTYLY
+600 
-605 AYTQT
+605 
-610 PNENL
+610 
-615 VEFINEL
+615 
-622 EQILP
+622 
-627 DSFYTNSFSS
+627 
-637 DQTGISMSVTVEGK
+637 
-651 AAAARTILNIRN
+651 
-663 MQSIDDVE
+663 
-671 ISNITDSKDETGTS
+671 
-685 IVTFSITGSYKELT
+685 LT
-699 DETEESGEAQADTQT
+699 DESAEQTDTLTVQ
-714 AQ
+714 